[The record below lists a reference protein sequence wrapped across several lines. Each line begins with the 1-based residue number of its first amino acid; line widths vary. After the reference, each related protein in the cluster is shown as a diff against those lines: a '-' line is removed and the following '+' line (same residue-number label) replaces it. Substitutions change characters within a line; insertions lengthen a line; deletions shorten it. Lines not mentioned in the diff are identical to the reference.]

1 MFLFSPKRFKGSLS
15 LSESDMLLL
24 QLICNFGFVNEFQ
37 LDMLYS
43 IVKHYPTMLSHHIL
57 DDWCR
62 YSGLLKKVKKSK
74 LTTASSVLHTV
85 YIPTKICRTFLNDNS
100 FSLGDDPLVAVNSH
114 NEQAIEVVVQSL
126 YSAMFKTT
134 AYVPYSAY
142 LASNTGYKLLLNP
155 EMSVEFMESNNTTQK
170 NQILLDPEGFRL
182 PDTYI
187 QKNQIW
193 NPEVAPRNSKPAA
206 SSSVPTY
213 SLKRHF
219 GFIRSIS
226 TAPIDKQ
233 LSLITTS
240 MYSSL
245 LDGGIDSNDLSILG
259 NNYSLLSIGNKDYLS
274 INDNKTSSLS
284 SKFKNTVNEKAK
296 GAEGGA
302 IESSYLDKES
312 ELKVSG
318 SAINES
324 GKPRN
329 RKKQGGLND
338 FLNDAS
344 ELSNESENNL
354 SGRDAHVGLKGSKS
368 ASKADKAKK
377 DNQFINDSQAELDQL
392 LAGIDTKRNVLPPSD
407 GKLVVKN
414 KNDEINGGI
423 LPVDDGIVTA
433 KSNNSKSNDDILLK
447 KETINPQNSNSNN
460 QYINASQAELDR
472 LLAGVD
478 VNDNKV
484 TPTGAKTMSNLGK
497 NSKNY
502 SKMTPGDTNL
512 APKLDKNN
520 EIYNLVT
527 PVGANLMSKLVKN
540 SENDSKITPGDTKL
554 APKLDKNNEIDN
566 LVTPIGANLMSKLS
580 TEIKGGTNVSPS
592 GDSLGTKNSA
602 NNTNGVSESPS
613 GDSLSTKN
621 NVNKTNG
628 IRRSPS
634 GDSLGSKNSADNTN
648 GVSESPSGDNLGSQN
663 KKGFIYRLSGVS
675 SPIQITNTQDFKK
688 NPNYSANSALM
699 NLKLISASA
708 ASEKPVDAFR
718 YPTTNPDNLLRNINL
733 ISNPTFEPAL
743 LDTSSFKNQYK
754 YQQYTFVADEV
765 VSFSRNGRRQ
775 EIFVEQDNRTES
787 NNTQIQKILNYI
799 SYALEHPQRD
809 ILLMI
814 SITDGSLSS
823 PKVPK
828 YTNIGRKLASLSSKF
843 LKSYLTDENGERVFL
858 SQMYKQANN
867 LKIVLSGVS
876 ESQIDLTQ
884 FLLGS
889 NYSMDYY
896 QTIKKYVTEINKSSS
911 QWNASL
917 ELSKEFSTI
926 IHDPELATQSLDKLS
941 VFNENS
947 PAKGLWRYTDTMYAS
962 PILGTIHYRNK
973 LSRQRYNQPVI
984 IGDEHSLDTVIQT
997 LELVNRANTVKDTC
1011 PPVVVYPHRERPVTA
1026 ITLNQYRDLYNWLPT
1041 WRPTIPVLIQPLTGL
1056 KDNLQLHKE
1065 LRWLTIQYDLDI
1077 YNYFKIGAI
1086 NKFAL
1091 KKHPDY
1097 GNEYVSMLKWSTNTK
1112 ARSYDELH
1120 QLALKMEKKEFV
1132 DQLKLNEIPLGLF
1145 KTVLERWPKG
1155 IYDLPLIEKLPY
1167 IDLDQEQPTI
1177 LEEES
1182 ILNHMYAPNSVIPS
1196 SRIQLKLKSN

>member
-1 MFLFSPKRFKGSLS
+1 MYLFNPKRFKGSLS
-15 LSESDMLLL
+15 LSEKDMTLL
-24 QLICNFGFVNEFQ
+24 QLICRFGFVNDSQ

-43 IVKHYPTMLSHHIL
+43 VVQHYPTRFFHPIL
-57 DDWCR
+57 LKWTQ
-62 YSGLLKKVKKSK
+62 YSGLLQKRKKPRTITS
-74 LTTASSVLHTV
+74 TSVIRNV
-85 YIPTKICRTFLNDNS
+85 YIPTKICRTFLNDNG
-100 FSLGDDPLVAVNSH
+100 FVLGDDPLVAVNSH

-126 YSAMFKTT
+126 YSAMFKAS
-134 AYVPYSAY
+134 AYVPYSTY
-142 LASNTGYKLLLNP
+142 LASTTGYKLLMNP

-187 QKNQIW
+187 QKNQIG
-193 NPEVAPRNSKPAA
+193 NPEKAPRNSKSAA

-240 MYSSL
+240 TYMSL

-318 SAINES
+318 SAIKES
-324 GKPRN
+324 GKPRD
-329 RKKQGGLND
+329 RKKQNGLND

-344 ELSNESENNL
+344 ELSNESEDNL
-354 SGRDAHVGLKGSKS
+354 SGRDAHVGRKGSKS
-368 ASKADKAKK
+368 VSRADKSPK

-392 LAGIDTKRNVLPPSD
+392 LAGVDTNENTVAPTGANLTSKMDVSK
-407 GKLVVKN
+407 G
-414 KNDEINGGI
+414 
-423 LPVDDGIVTA
+423 
-433 KSNNSKSNDDILLK
+433 NNSK
-447 KETINPQNSNSNN
+447 
-460 QYINASQAELDR
+460 
-472 LLAGVD
+472 
-478 VNDNKV
+478 V
-484 TPTGAKTMSNLGK
+484 TPD
-497 NSKNY
+497 
-502 SKMTPGDTNL
+502 DTRL
-512 APKLDKNN
+512 APKLDK
-520 EIYNLVT
+520 
-527 PVGANLMSKLVKN
+527 
-540 SENDSKITPGDTKL
+540 D
-554 APKLDKNNEIDN
+554 NEIDSRM
-566 LVTPIGANLMSKLS
+566 TPTGAKM
-580 TEIKGGTNVSPS
+580 V
-592 GDSLGTKNSA
+592 
-602 NNTNGVSESPS
+602 
-613 GDSLSTKN
+613 
-621 NVNKTNG
+621 
-628 IRRSPS
+628 
-634 GDSLGSKNSADNTN
+634 SKN
-648 GVSESPSGDNLGSQN
+648 
-663 KKGFIYRLSGVS
+663 KKSFIYRLSGVS

-688 NPNYSANSALM
+688 NSNYSANSALM

-708 ASEKPVDAFR
+708 ASKKPVDAFR
-718 YPTTNPDNLLRNINL
+718 YPTANPDNLLRNINL
-733 ISNPTFEPAL
+733 ISNPAFEPAL

-843 LKSYLTDENGERVFL
+843 LKSYLSDENGERIFL

-896 QTIKKYVTEINKSSS
+896 QTIKKYVTEINKNSS

-917 ELSKEFSTI
+917 ELSKEFSAI
-926 IHDPELATQSLDKLS
+926 IHDPGLATQPLDKLS
-941 VFNENS
+941 GLNENS

-973 LSRQRYNQPVI
+973 LSRQRYTQPVI

-997 LELVNRANTVKDTC
+997 LELVNRANAVKDTC

-1097 GNEYVSMLKWSTNTK
+1097 GNEYITPLKWSTNTK

-1120 QLALKMEKKEFV
+1120 KLALKMKKKEFV

-1167 IDLDQEQPTI
+1167 IDLDQEQLTI

-1182 ILNHMYAPNSVIPS
+1182 ILNHLCAPNSVIPS
-1196 SRIQLKLKSN
+1196 SRIQLQFHNDN

>member
-1 MFLFSPKRFKGSLS
+1 MYLFNPKRFKGSLS
-15 LSESDMLLL
+15 LTEKDMTLL
-24 QLICNFGFVNEFQ
+24 QLICRFGFVNDSQ

-43 IVKHYPTMLSHHIL
+43 VVQHYPTRFFHPIL
-57 DDWCR
+57 LKWTQ
-62 YSGLLKKVKKSK
+62 YSGLLQKRKKPRIITS
-74 LTTASSVLHTV
+74 TSVIRNV
-85 YIPTKICRTFLNDNS
+85 YIPTKICRSFLNENG
-100 FSLGDDPLVAVNSH
+100 FVLGDDPLVAVNSH

-126 YSAMFKTT
+126 YSAMFK
-134 AYVPYSAY
+134 ASIYVPYSAY
-142 LASNTGYKLLLNP
+142 LASTTGYKLLMNP
-155 EMSVEFMESNNTTQK
+155 EMSVEFMDSDNTIQK
-170 NQILLDPEGFRL
+170 NRILLDPEGFRL
-182 PDTYI
+182 PDTFI

-193 NPEVAPRNSKPAA
+193 NPEVAPRNSKPAL

-240 MYSSL
+240 TYMSL
-245 LDGGIDSNDLSILG
+245 LDGGIGSNDLSILG
-259 NNYSLLSIGNKDYLS
+259 NNYSLLFIGNNDCLS
-274 INDNKTSSLS
+274 INDNKTNSS
-284 SKFKNTVNEKAK
+284 SKYKNTVNDKAK

-302 IESSYLDKES
+302 IESSYLAKES

-318 SAINES
+318 SIIDES
-324 GKPRN
+324 GKPRDS
-329 RKKQGGLND
+329 KKQGRLNGFLND
-338 FLNDAS
+338 FS
-344 ELSNESENNL
+344 ELSNGSEDKP
-354 SGRDAHVGLKGSKS
+354 SGRDAHLGEKGSKS
-368 ASKADKAKK
+368 ASKAKKEKK
-377 DNQFINDSQAELDQL
+377 DNQFINDSQAELD
-392 LAGIDTKRNVLPPSD
+392 K
-407 GKLVVKN
+407 
-414 KNDEINGGI
+414 
-423 LPVDDGIVTA
+423 
-433 KSNNSKSNDDILLK
+433 
-447 KETINPQNSNSNN
+447 
-460 QYINASQAELDR
+460 

-478 VNDNKV
+478 AKDN
-484 TPTGAKTMSNLGK
+484 M
-497 NSKNY
+497 
-502 SKMTPGDTNL
+502 
-512 APKLDKNN
+512 
-520 EIYNLVT
+520 
-527 PVGANLMSKLVKN
+527 
-540 SENDSKITPGDTKL
+540 
-554 APKLDKNNEIDN
+554 
-566 LVTPIGANLMSKLS
+566 
-580 TEIKGGTNVSPS
+580 VSPS
-592 GDSLGTKNSA
+592 GDSLGTKKSA
-602 NNTNGVSESPS
+602 NG
-613 GDSLSTKN
+613 
-621 NVNKTNG
+621 TNG
-628 IRRSPS
+628 IRKSPG
-634 GDSLGSKNSADNTN
+634 GDTLGTKISANSTN
-648 GVSESPSGDNLGSQN
+648 GIRKSPGGDTLGSQN

-718 YPTTNPDNLLRNINL
+718 YPTANPDNLLRNINL
-733 ISNPTFEPAL
+733 ISNPAFEPAL

-843 LKSYLTDENGERVFL
+843 LKSYLSDENGERIFL

-896 QTIKKYVTEINKSSS
+896 QTIKKYVAEINKNSS

-917 ELSKEFSTI
+917 ELSKEFSAI
-926 IHDPELATQSLDKLS
+926 IHDPELATQPLDKLS
-941 VFNENS
+941 SLNENS

-997 LELVNRANTVKDTC
+997 LELINRASALKDTC

-1041 WRPTIPVLIQPLTGL
+1041 WRPTIPVMIQPLTGL

-1097 GNEYVSMLKWSTNTK
+1097 GNEYITPLKWSTNTK

-1145 KTVLERWPKG
+1145 RTVLERWPKG

-1182 ILNHMYAPNSVIPS
+1182 ILNHLYAPNSVIPS
-1196 SRIQLKLKSN
+1196 SRIQLKFHND

>member
-1 MFLFSPKRFKGSLS
+1 M
-15 LSESDMLLL
+15 
-24 QLICNFGFVNEFQ
+24 
-37 LDMLYS
+37 
-43 IVKHYPTMLSHHIL
+43 
-57 DDWCR
+57 
-62 YSGLLKKVKKSK
+62 
-74 LTTASSVLHTV
+74 
-85 YIPTKICRTFLNDNS
+85 
-100 FSLGDDPLVAVNSH
+100 
-114 NEQAIEVVVQSL
+114 
-126 YSAMFKTT
+126 
-134 AYVPYSAY
+134 
-142 LASNTGYKLLLNP
+142 
-155 EMSVEFMESNNTTQK
+155 
-170 NQILLDPEGFRL
+170 
-182 PDTYI
+182 
-187 QKNQIW
+187 
-193 NPEVAPRNSKPAA
+193 
-206 SSSVPTY
+206 
-213 SLKRHF
+213 
-219 GFIRSIS
+219 
-226 TAPIDKQ
+226 
-233 LSLITTS
+233 
-240 MYSSL
+240 SL
-245 LDGGIDSNDLSILG
+245 LDGGIGSNDLSILG
-259 NNYSLLSIGNKDYLS
+259 NNYSLLFIGNNDCLS
-274 INDNKTSSLS
+274 INDNKTNSS
-284 SKFKNTVNEKAK
+284 SKYKNTVNDKAK

-302 IESSYLDKES
+302 IESSYLAKES

-318 SAINES
+318 SIIDES
-324 GKPRN
+324 GKPRDS
-329 RKKQGGLND
+329 KKQGRLNRFLND
-338 FLNDAS
+338 FS
-344 ELSNESENNL
+344 ELSNGSEDKP
-354 SGRDAHVGLKGSKS
+354 SGRDAHLGEKGSKS
-368 ASKADKAKK
+368 ASKAKKEKK
-377 DNQFINDSQAELDQL
+377 DNQFINDSQAELD
-392 LAGIDTKRNVLPPSD
+392 K
-407 GKLVVKN
+407 
-414 KNDEINGGI
+414 
-423 LPVDDGIVTA
+423 
-433 KSNNSKSNDDILLK
+433 
-447 KETINPQNSNSNN
+447 
-460 QYINASQAELDR
+460 

-478 VNDNKV
+478 AKDN
-484 TPTGAKTMSNLGK
+484 M
-497 NSKNY
+497 
-502 SKMTPGDTNL
+502 
-512 APKLDKNN
+512 
-520 EIYNLVT
+520 
-527 PVGANLMSKLVKN
+527 
-540 SENDSKITPGDTKL
+540 
-554 APKLDKNNEIDN
+554 
-566 LVTPIGANLMSKLS
+566 
-580 TEIKGGTNVSPS
+580 VSPS
-592 GDSLGTKNSA
+592 GDSLGTKKSA
-602 NNTNGVSESPS
+602 NGTNGASGYPMGDTLGTKISANSINGIRKSPG
-613 GDSLSTKN
+613 GDTLGTKISAN
-621 NVNKTNG
+621 STNG
-628 IRRSPS
+628 IRKSPG
-634 GDSLGSKNSADNTN
+634 GDT
-648 GVSESPSGDNLGSQN
+648 LGSQN

-718 YPTTNPDNLLRNINL
+718 YPTANPDNLLRNINL
-733 ISNPTFEPAL
+733 ISNPAFEPAL

-843 LKSYLTDENGERVFL
+843 LKSYLSDENGERIFL

-896 QTIKKYVTEINKSSS
+896 QTIKKYVAEINKNST
-911 QWNASL
+911 QWNANL
-917 ELSKEFSTI
+917 ELSKEFSMI
-926 IHDPELATQSLDKLS
+926 IHDPELATQPLDKLS
-941 VFNENS
+941 SFNENS

-997 LELVNRANTVKDTC
+997 LELINRASALKDTC

-1097 GNEYVSMLKWSTNTK
+1097 GNEYITPLKWSTNTK

-1145 KTVLERWPKG
+1145 RTVLERWPKG

-1182 ILNHMYAPNSVIPS
+1182 ILNHLYAPNSVIPS
-1196 SRIQLKLKSN
+1196 SRIQLKFHND

>member
-1 MFLFSPKRFKGSLS
+1 MYLFNPKRFKGSLS
-15 LSESDMLLL
+15 LTEKDMTLL
-24 QLICNFGFVNEFQ
+24 QLICRFGFVNDSQ

-43 IVKHYPTMLSHHIL
+43 VVQHYPTRFFHPIL
-57 DDWCR
+57 LKWTQ
-62 YSGLLKKVKKSK
+62 YSGLLQKRKKPRIITS
-74 LTTASSVLHTV
+74 TSVIRNV
-85 YIPTKICRTFLNDNS
+85 YIPTKICRSFLNENG
-100 FSLGDDPLVAVNSH
+100 FVLGDDPLVAVNSH

-126 YSAMFKTT
+126 YSAMFK
-134 AYVPYSAY
+134 ASIYVPYSAY
-142 LASNTGYKLLLNP
+142 LASTTGYKLLMNP
-155 EMSVEFMESNNTTQK
+155 EMSVEFMDSDNTTQK
-170 NQILLDPEGFRL
+170 NRILLDPEGFRL
-182 PDTYI
+182 PDTFI

-193 NPEVAPRNSKPAA
+193 NPEVAPRNSKPAL

-240 MYSSL
+240 TYMSL
-245 LDGGIDSNDLSILG
+245 LDGGIGSNDLSILG
-259 NNYSLLSIGNKDYLS
+259 NNYSLLFIGNNDCLS
-274 INDNKTSSLS
+274 INDNKTNSS
-284 SKFKNTVNEKAK
+284 SKYKNTVNDKAK

-302 IESSYLDKES
+302 IESSYLAKES

-318 SAINES
+318 SIIDES
-324 GKPRN
+324 GKPRDS
-329 RKKQGGLND
+329 KKQGRLNRFLND
-338 FLNDAS
+338 FS
-344 ELSNESENNL
+344 ELSNGSEDKP
-354 SGRDAHVGLKGSKS
+354 SGRDAHLGEKGSKS
-368 ASKADKAKK
+368 ASKAKKEKK
-377 DNQFINDSQAELDQL
+377 DNQFINDSQAELD
-392 LAGIDTKRNVLPPSD
+392 K
-407 GKLVVKN
+407 
-414 KNDEINGGI
+414 
-423 LPVDDGIVTA
+423 
-433 KSNNSKSNDDILLK
+433 
-447 KETINPQNSNSNN
+447 
-460 QYINASQAELDR
+460 

-478 VNDNKV
+478 AKDN
-484 TPTGAKTMSNLGK
+484 M
-497 NSKNY
+497 
-502 SKMTPGDTNL
+502 
-512 APKLDKNN
+512 
-520 EIYNLVT
+520 
-527 PVGANLMSKLVKN
+527 
-540 SENDSKITPGDTKL
+540 
-554 APKLDKNNEIDN
+554 
-566 LVTPIGANLMSKLS
+566 
-580 TEIKGGTNVSPS
+580 VSPS
-592 GDSLGTKNSA
+592 GDSLGTKKSA
-602 NNTNGVSESPS
+602 NGTNGAS
-613 GDSLSTKN
+613 GYPMGDTLGTKISAN
-621 NVNKTNG
+621 SING
-628 IRRSPS
+628 IRKSPG
-634 GDSLGSKNSADNTN
+634 GDT
-648 GVSESPSGDNLGSQN
+648 LGSQN

-718 YPTTNPDNLLRNINL
+718 YPTANPDNLLRNINL
-733 ISNPTFEPAL
+733 ISNPAFEPAL

-843 LKSYLTDENGERVFL
+843 LKSYLSDENGERIFL

-896 QTIKKYVTEINKSSS
+896 QTIKKYVAEINKNST
-911 QWNASL
+911 QWNANL
-917 ELSKEFSTI
+917 ELSKEFSMI
-926 IHDPELATQSLDKLS
+926 IHDPELATQPLDKLS
-941 VFNENS
+941 SFNENS

-997 LELVNRANTVKDTC
+997 LELINRASALKDTC

-1097 GNEYVSMLKWSTNTK
+1097 GNEYITPLKWSTNTK

-1145 KTVLERWPKG
+1145 RTVLERWPKG

-1182 ILNHMYAPNSVIPS
+1182 ILNHLYAPNSVIPS
-1196 SRIQLKLKSN
+1196 SRIQLKFHND

>member
-1 MFLFSPKRFKGSLS
+1 M
-15 LSESDMLLL
+15 
-24 QLICNFGFVNEFQ
+24 
-37 LDMLYS
+37 
-43 IVKHYPTMLSHHIL
+43 
-57 DDWCR
+57 
-62 YSGLLKKVKKSK
+62 
-74 LTTASSVLHTV
+74 
-85 YIPTKICRTFLNDNS
+85 
-100 FSLGDDPLVAVNSH
+100 
-114 NEQAIEVVVQSL
+114 
-126 YSAMFKTT
+126 
-134 AYVPYSAY
+134 
-142 LASNTGYKLLLNP
+142 
-155 EMSVEFMESNNTTQK
+155 
-170 NQILLDPEGFRL
+170 
-182 PDTYI
+182 
-187 QKNQIW
+187 
-193 NPEVAPRNSKPAA
+193 
-206 SSSVPTY
+206 
-213 SLKRHF
+213 
-219 GFIRSIS
+219 
-226 TAPIDKQ
+226 
-233 LSLITTS
+233 
-240 MYSSL
+240 SL
-245 LDGGIDSNDLSILG
+245 LDGGIGSNDLSILG
-259 NNYSLLSIGNKDYLS
+259 NNYSLLFIGNNDCLS
-274 INDNKTSSLS
+274 INDNKTNSS
-284 SKFKNTVNEKAK
+284 SKYKNTVNDKAK

-302 IESSYLDKES
+302 IESSYLAKES

-318 SAINES
+318 SIIDES
-324 GKPRN
+324 GKPRDS
-329 RKKQGGLND
+329 KKQGRLNGFLND
-338 FLNDAS
+338 FS
-344 ELSNESENNL
+344 ELSNGSEDKP
-354 SGRDAHVGLKGSKS
+354 SGRDAHLGEKGSKS
-368 ASKADKAKK
+368 ASKAKKEKK
-377 DNQFINDSQAELDQL
+377 DNQFINDSQAELD
-392 LAGIDTKRNVLPPSD
+392 K
-407 GKLVVKN
+407 
-414 KNDEINGGI
+414 
-423 LPVDDGIVTA
+423 
-433 KSNNSKSNDDILLK
+433 
-447 KETINPQNSNSNN
+447 
-460 QYINASQAELDR
+460 

-478 VNDNKV
+478 AKDN
-484 TPTGAKTMSNLGK
+484 M
-497 NSKNY
+497 
-502 SKMTPGDTNL
+502 
-512 APKLDKNN
+512 
-520 EIYNLVT
+520 
-527 PVGANLMSKLVKN
+527 
-540 SENDSKITPGDTKL
+540 
-554 APKLDKNNEIDN
+554 
-566 LVTPIGANLMSKLS
+566 
-580 TEIKGGTNVSPS
+580 VSPS
-592 GDSLGTKNSA
+592 GDSLGTKKSA
-602 NNTNGVSESPS
+602 NGTNGAS
-613 GDSLSTKN
+613 GYPMGDTLGTKISAN
-621 NVNKTNG
+621 STNG
-628 IRRSPS
+628 IRKSPG
-634 GDSLGSKNSADNTN
+634 GDT
-648 GVSESPSGDNLGSQN
+648 LGSQN

-718 YPTTNPDNLLRNINL
+718 YPTANPDNLLRNINL
-733 ISNPTFEPAL
+733 ISNPAFEPAL

-843 LKSYLTDENGERVFL
+843 LKSYLSDENGERIFL

-896 QTIKKYVTEINKSSS
+896 QTIKKYVAEINKNSS

-917 ELSKEFSTI
+917 ELSKEFSAI
-926 IHDPELATQSLDKLS
+926 IHDPELATQPLDKLS
-941 VFNENS
+941 SLNENS

-984 IGDEHSLDTVIQT
+984 AGDEHSLDTVIQT
-997 LELVNRANTVKDTC
+997 LELINRASALKDTC

-1041 WRPTIPVLIQPLTGL
+1041 WRPTIPVMIQPLTGL

-1097 GNEYVSMLKWSTNTK
+1097 GNEYITPLKWSTNTK

-1145 KTVLERWPKG
+1145 RTVLERWPKG

-1182 ILNHMYAPNSVIPS
+1182 ILNHLYAPNSVIPS
-1196 SRIQLKLKSN
+1196 SRIQLKFHND

>member
-1 MFLFSPKRFKGSLS
+1 MLQKR
-15 LSESDMLLL
+15 
-24 QLICNFGFVNEFQ
+24 
-37 LDMLYS
+37 
-43 IVKHYPTMLSHHIL
+43 
-57 DDWCR
+57 
-62 YSGLLKKVKKSK
+62 KKPRIITS
-74 LTTASSVLHTV
+74 TSVIRNV
-85 YIPTKICRTFLNDNS
+85 YIPTKICRSFLNENG
-100 FSLGDDPLVAVNSH
+100 FVLGDDPLVAVNSH

-126 YSAMFKTT
+126 YSAMFK
-134 AYVPYSAY
+134 ASIYVPYSAY
-142 LASNTGYKLLLNP
+142 LASTTGYKLLMNP
-155 EMSVEFMESNNTTQK
+155 EMSVEFMDSDNTTQK
-170 NQILLDPEGFRL
+170 NRILLDPEGFRL
-182 PDTYI
+182 PDTFI

-193 NPEVAPRNSKPAA
+193 NPEVAPENSKPAL

-213 SLKRHF
+213 SLRKHYS
-219 GFIRSIS
+219 FIRSIS

-240 MYSSL
+240 TYMSL

-259 NNYSLLSIGNKDYLS
+259 NNYSLLFIGNKDYLS
-274 INDNKTSSLS
+274 INDNKTSSS
-284 SKFKNTVNEKAK
+284 SKYKNAVNDKAK
-296 GAEGGA
+296 EAEGEA

-312 ELKVSG
+312 DFKVSG
-318 SAINES
+318 SIIDES
-324 GKPRN
+324 GKPRDS
-329 RKKQGGLND
+329 KKQGGSNGFLND
-338 FLNDAS
+338 FSELS
-344 ELSNESENNL
+344 ELSNGSEDNP
-354 SGRDAHVGLKGSKS
+354 SGRDAHVGRKSSKS
-368 ASKADKAKK
+368 ASKADKTKE
-377 DNQFINDSQAELDQL
+377 DNRFINDSQAELD
-392 LAGIDTKRNVLPPSD
+392 K
-407 GKLVVKN
+407 
-414 KNDEINGGI
+414 
-423 LPVDDGIVTA
+423 
-433 KSNNSKSNDDILLK
+433 
-447 KETINPQNSNSNN
+447 
-460 QYINASQAELDR
+460 

-478 VNDNKV
+478 AKDN
-484 TPTGAKTMSNLGK
+484 M
-497 NSKNY
+497 
-502 SKMTPGDTNL
+502 
-512 APKLDKNN
+512 
-520 EIYNLVT
+520 
-527 PVGANLMSKLVKN
+527 
-540 SENDSKITPGDTKL
+540 
-554 APKLDKNNEIDN
+554 
-566 LVTPIGANLMSKLS
+566 
-580 TEIKGGTNVSPS
+580 VSPG
-592 GDSLGTKNSA
+592 GDSLGSQNSA

-613 GDSLSTKN
+613 GDSLGTKN
-621 NVNKTNG
+621 SVNKANGTRMYPGGDNLGTKISANSTNG
-628 IRRSPS
+628 IRKSPG
-634 GDSLGSKNSADNTN
+634 GDTLGTKISANSTN
-648 GVSESPSGDNLGSQN
+648 GIRKSPGGDTLGSQN

-675 SPIQITNTQDFKK
+675 SPIQITDTQNFKK
-688 NPNYSANSALM
+688 NPNYSANSSLM

-718 YPTTNPDNLLRNINL
+718 YPTANPDNLLRNINL
-733 ISNPTFEPAL
+733 ISNPAFEPAL

-843 LKSYLTDENGERVFL
+843 LKSYLSDENGERIFL

-896 QTIKKYVTEINKSSS
+896 QTIKKYVAEINKNSS

-917 ELSKEFSTI
+917 ELSKEFSAI

-941 VFNENS
+941 GLNENS

-973 LSRQRYNQPVI
+973 LSRQRYNQPI
-984 IGDEHSLDTVIQT
+984 IAGDEHSLDTIIKT
-997 LELVNRANTVKDTC
+997 LELVNRASAIKDTC
-1011 PPVVVYPHRERPVTA
+1011 PPVVIYPHRERPVTA

-1041 WRPTIPVLIQPLTGL
+1041 WRPTIPVMIQPLTGL

-1097 GNEYVSMLKWSTNTK
+1097 GNEYITPLKWSTNTK

-1145 KTVLERWPKG
+1145 RTVLERWPKG

-1167 IDLDQEQPTI
+1167 INLDQEQPII

-1182 ILNHMYAPNSVIPS
+1182 ILNHLYAPNSVIPS
-1196 SRIQLKLKSN
+1196 SRIQLQFHNDN

>member
-1 MFLFSPKRFKGSLS
+1 MYLFNPKRFKGSLS
-15 LSESDMLLL
+15 LSEKDMTLL
-24 QLICNFGFVNEFQ
+24 QLICRFGFVNDSQ

-43 IVKHYPTMLSHHIL
+43 VVQHYPTRFFHPIL
-57 DDWCR
+57 LKWTQ
-62 YSGLLKKVKKSK
+62 YSGLLQKRKKPHTITS
-74 LTTASSVLHTV
+74 TSVIRNV
-85 YIPTKICRTFLNDNS
+85 YIPTKICRIFLNDNG
-100 FSLGDDPLVAVNSH
+100 FVLGDDPLVAVNSH

-126 YSAMFKTT
+126 YSAMFKAS
-134 AYVPYSAY
+134 AYVPYSTY
-142 LASNTGYKLLLNP
+142 LASITGYKLLMNP
-155 EMSVEFMESNNTTQK
+155 EMSVEFMDSDNTTQK
-170 NQILLDPEGFRL
+170 NRILLDPEGFRL
-182 PDTYI
+182 PDTFI

-193 NPEVAPRNSKPAA
+193 NPEVALRNSKPAV

-240 MYSSL
+240 TYMSL

-259 NNYSLLSIGNKDYLS
+259 NNYPLLSIGNKDYLS

-318 SAINES
+318 SAIKES
-324 GKPRN
+324 GKPRD
-329 RKKQGGLND
+329 RKKQSELNG
-338 FLNDAS
+338 FLNDSS
-344 ELSNESENNL
+344 ELSNGLKDSS
-354 SGRDAHVGLKGSKS
+354 SGRDAHVGRKSSKS
-368 ASKADKAKK
+368 VSRADKSPK
-377 DNQFINDSQAELDQL
+377 DNQFINDSQAELD
-392 LAGIDTKRNVLPPSD
+392 K
-407 GKLVVKN
+407 
-414 KNDEINGGI
+414 
-423 LPVDDGIVTA
+423 
-433 KSNNSKSNDDILLK
+433 
-447 KETINPQNSNSNN
+447 
-460 QYINASQAELDR
+460 

-478 VNDNKV
+478 TNENTV
-484 TPTGAKTMSNLGK
+484 TPTGANLTSKMDVSKGN
-497 NSKNY
+497 NSKV
-502 SKMTPGDTNL
+502 TPDDTRL
-512 APKLDKNN
+512 APKLDKDN
-520 EIYNLVT
+520 EIDSRMT
-527 PVGANLMSKLVKN
+527 PTGAKMMPKSDKN
-540 SENDSKITPGDTKL
+540 NGSGYKVAPDGTKL
-554 APKLDKNNEIDN
+554 APKLDKNNGIDSRM
-566 LVTPIGANLMSKLS
+566 TPTGANMMSKS
-580 TEIKGGTNVSPS
+580 
-592 GDSLGTKNSA
+592 D
-602 NNTNGVSESPS
+602 
-613 GDSLSTKN
+613 KN
-621 NVNKTNG
+621 NGNG
-628 IRRSPS
+628 YKMTPT
-634 GDSLGSKNSADNTN
+634 GAKMVSK
-648 GVSESPSGDNLGSQN
+648 N

-675 SPIQITNTQDFKK
+675 SPIQITNNQDFKK
-688 NPNYSANSALM
+688 NSNYSANSALM

-708 ASEKPVDAFR
+708 ASKKPVDAFR
-718 YPTTNPDNLLRNINL
+718 YPTANPDNLLRNINL
-733 ISNPTFEPAL
+733 ISNPAFEPAL

-765 VSFSRNGRRQ
+765 VSFNRNGRRQ

-843 LKSYLTDENGERVFL
+843 LKSYLPDENGERIFL

-896 QTIKKYVTEINKSSS
+896 QTIKKYVTEINKNSS

-941 VFNENS
+941 GLNENS

-984 IGDEHSLDTVIQT
+984 IGDEHSLDTIIQT
-997 LELVNRANTVKDTC
+997 LELVTQANRFKDTC
-1011 PPVVVYPHRERPVTA
+1011 PPVVIYPHRERPVTA

-1077 YNYFKIGAI
+1077 YNYFKMGAI

-1145 KTVLERWPKG
+1145 RTVLERWPKG

-1196 SRIQLKLKSN
+1196 SRIQLQFHNDN

>member
-1 MFLFSPKRFKGSLS
+1 MYLFNPKRFKGSLS
-15 LSESDMLLL
+15 LSEKDMSLL
-24 QLICNFGFVNEFQ
+24 QLICRFGFVNDSQ

-43 IVKHYPTMLSHHIL
+43 VVQHYPTRFFHPIL
-57 DDWCR
+57 LKWTQ
-62 YSGLLKKVKKSK
+62 YSGLLQKRKKPRTITS
-74 LTTASSVLHTV
+74 TSVIRNV
-85 YIPTKICRTFLNDNS
+85 YIPTKICRTFLNDNG
-100 FSLGDDPLVAVNSH
+100 FVLGDDPLVAVNSH

-126 YSAMFKTT
+126 YSAMFKAS
-134 AYVPYSAY
+134 AYVPYSTY
-142 LASNTGYKLLLNP
+142 LASTTGYKLLMNP
-155 EMSVEFMESNNTTQK
+155 EMSVEFMDSDNTTQK
-170 NQILLDPEGFRL
+170 NRILLDPEGFRL
-182 PDTYI
+182 PDTFI

-233 LSLITTS
+233 LSLITAS
-240 MYSSL
+240 MYTSL

-318 SAINES
+318 SAIKES
-324 GKPRN
+324 GKPRD
-329 RKKQGGLND
+329 RKKQSELNG
-338 FLNDAS
+338 FLNDSS
-344 ELSNESENNL
+344 ELSNGLKDSS
-354 SGRDAHVGLKGSKS
+354 SGRDAHVGRKGSKS
-368 ASKADKAKK
+368 VSRADKSPK
-377 DNQFINDSQAELDQL
+377 DNQFINDSQAELD
-392 LAGIDTKRNVLPPSD
+392 K
-407 GKLVVKN
+407 
-414 KNDEINGGI
+414 
-423 LPVDDGIVTA
+423 
-433 KSNNSKSNDDILLK
+433 
-447 KETINPQNSNSNN
+447 
-460 QYINASQAELDR
+460 

-478 VNDNKV
+478 TNENTV
-484 TPTGAKTMSNLGK
+484 TPTGANLTSKMDVSKGN
-497 NSKNY
+497 NSKV
-502 SKMTPGDTNL
+502 TPDDTRL
-512 APKLDKNN
+512 APKLDK
-520 EIYNLVT
+520 
-527 PVGANLMSKLVKN
+527 
-540 SENDSKITPGDTKL
+540 D
-554 APKLDKNNEIDN
+554 NEIDSRM
-566 LVTPIGANLMSKLS
+566 TPTGAKMVSK
-580 TEIKGGTNVSPS
+580 
-592 GDSLGTKNSA
+592 
-602 NNTNGVSESPS
+602 
-613 GDSLSTKN
+613 
-621 NVNKTNG
+621 
-628 IRRSPS
+628 
-634 GDSLGSKNSADNTN
+634 
-648 GVSESPSGDNLGSQN
+648 N

-675 SPIQITNTQDFKK
+675 SPIQITNTKDFKK
-688 NPNYSANSALM
+688 NSNYSANSALM

-708 ASEKPVDAFR
+708 ASKKPVDAFR
-718 YPTTNPDNLLRNINL
+718 YPTANPDNLLRNINL
-733 ISNPTFEPAL
+733 ISNPAFEPAL

-843 LKSYLTDENGERVFL
+843 LKSYLSDENGERIFL

-896 QTIKKYVTEINKSSS
+896 QTIKKYVTEINKNSS

-926 IHDPELATQSLDKLS
+926 IHDPGLATQPLDKLS
-941 VFNENS
+941 GLNENS

-973 LSRQRYNQPVI
+973 LSRQRYTQPVI
-984 IGDEHSLDTVIQT
+984 IGDEHSLDTIIQT
-997 LELVNRANTVKDTC
+997 LELVTQANRFKDTC
-1011 PPVVVYPHRERPVTA
+1011 PPVVIYPHRERPVTA

-1077 YNYFKIGAI
+1077 YNYFKMGAI

-1145 KTVLERWPKG
+1145 RTVLERWPKG

-1196 SRIQLKLKSN
+1196 SRIQLQFHNDN

>member
-1 MFLFSPKRFKGSLS
+1 MYLFNPKRFKGSLS
-15 LSESDMLLL
+15 LSEKDMSLL
-24 QLICNFGFVNEFQ
+24 QLICRFGFVNDSQ

-43 IVKHYPTMLSHHIL
+43 VVQHYPTRFFHPIL
-57 DDWCR
+57 LKWTQ
-62 YSGLLKKVKKSK
+62 YSGLLQKRKKPRTITS
-74 LTTASSVLHTV
+74 TSVIRNV
-85 YIPTKICRTFLNDNS
+85 YIPTKICRTFLNDNG
-100 FSLGDDPLVAVNSH
+100 FVLGDDPLVAVNSH

-126 YSAMFKTT
+126 YSAMFKAS
-134 AYVPYSAY
+134 AYVPYSTY
-142 LASNTGYKLLLNP
+142 LASTTGYKLLMNP
-155 EMSVEFMESNNTTQK
+155 EMSVEFMDSDNTTQK
-170 NQILLDPEGFRL
+170 NRILLDPEGFRL
-182 PDTYI
+182 PDTFI

-206 SSSVPTY
+206 SSSVPSY
-213 SLKRHF
+213 SLKKHYS
-219 GFIRSIS
+219 FIRSIS

-240 MYSSL
+240 TYMSL

-259 NNYSLLSIGNKDYLS
+259 NNYPLLSIGNKNYLS
-274 INDNKTSSLS
+274 INGNKTSSLS

-318 SAINES
+318 SIIDES
-324 GKPRN
+324 GKPRD
-329 RKKQGGLND
+329 RKKQGELND
-338 FLNDAS
+338 FLNDSS
-344 ELSNESENNL
+344 ELSNGSEDNPF
-354 SGRDAHVGLKGSKS
+354 GRDAHVGRKGSKS
-368 ASKADKAKK
+368 VSKADKTKK
-377 DNQFINDSQAELDQL
+377 DNQFINDSQAELD
-392 LAGIDTKRNVLPPSD
+392 K
-407 GKLVVKN
+407 
-414 KNDEINGGI
+414 
-423 LPVDDGIVTA
+423 
-433 KSNNSKSNDDILLK
+433 
-447 KETINPQNSNSNN
+447 
-460 QYINASQAELDR
+460 

-478 VNDNKV
+478 TNENTVAPTGANLTSKMDVSKGNNSKV
-484 TPTGAKTMSNLGK
+484 TPTSAKM
-497 NSKNY
+497 
-502 SKMTPGDTNL
+502 M
-512 APKLDKNN
+512 PKSDKNN
-520 EIYNLVT
+520 GSGYKVA
-527 PVGANLMSKLVKN
+527 PDG
-540 SENDSKITPGDTKL
+540 TKL
-554 APKLDKNNEIDN
+554 APKLDKNNGIDSRM
-566 LVTPIGANLMSKLS
+566 TPTGANMMSKS
-580 TEIKGGTNVSPS
+580 
-592 GDSLGTKNSA
+592 D
-602 NNTNGVSESPS
+602 
-613 GDSLSTKN
+613 KN
-621 NVNKTNG
+621 NGNG
-628 IRRSPS
+628 YKMTPT
-634 GDSLGSKNSADNTN
+634 GAKMVSK
-648 GVSESPSGDNLGSQN
+648 N
-663 KKGFIYRLSGVS
+663 KKGFIYCLSGVS
-675 SPIQITNTQDFKK
+675 SPIQITNNQDFKK
-688 NPNYSANSALM
+688 NSNYSANSALM

-708 ASEKPVDAFR
+708 ASKKPVDAFR
-718 YPTTNPDNLLRNINL
+718 YPTANPDNLLRNINL
-733 ISNPTFEPAL
+733 ISNPAFEPAL

-765 VSFSRNGRRQ
+765 VSFNRNGRRQ

-843 LKSYLTDENGERVFL
+843 LKSYLPDENGERIFL

-896 QTIKKYVTEINKSSS
+896 QTIKKYVAEINKNSS

-917 ELSKEFSTI
+917 ELSKEFSAI
-926 IHDPELATQSLDKLS
+926 IHDPELATQPLDKLS
-941 VFNENS
+941 SLNENS

-973 LSRQRYNQPVI
+973 LSRQRYNQPI
-984 IGDEHSLDTVIQT
+984 IAGDEHSLDTIIQT
-997 LELVNRANTVKDTC
+997 LELVTQANRFKDTC

-1041 WRPTIPVLIQPLTGL
+1041 WRPTIPVMIQPLTGL

-1097 GNEYVSMLKWSTNTK
+1097 GNEYITPLKWSTNTK

-1145 KTVLERWPKG
+1145 RTVLERWPKG

-1196 SRIQLKLKSN
+1196 SRIQLQFHNDN

>member
-1 MFLFSPKRFKGSLS
+1 MYLFNPKRFKGSLS
-15 LSESDMLLL
+15 LTEKDMTLL
-24 QLICNFGFVNEFQ
+24 QLICRFGFVNDSQ

-43 IVKHYPTMLSHHIL
+43 VVQHYPTRFFHPIL
-57 DDWCR
+57 LKWTQ
-62 YSGLLKKVKKSK
+62 YSGLLQKRKKPRIITS
-74 LTTASSVLHTV
+74 TSVIRNV
-85 YIPTKICRTFLNDNS
+85 YIPTKICRSFLNENG
-100 FSLGDDPLVAVNSH
+100 FVLGDDPLVAVNSH

-126 YSAMFKTT
+126 YSAMFK
-134 AYVPYSAY
+134 ASIYVPYSAY
-142 LASNTGYKLLLNP
+142 LASTTGYKLLLN
-155 EMSVEFMESNNTTQK
+155 
-170 NQILLDPEGFRL
+170 PEGFRL

-193 NPEVAPRNSKPAA
+193 NPEKAPRNSKPAA

-274 INDNKTSSLS
+274 INDNKTSSS
-284 SKFKNTVNEKAK
+284 SKYKNAVNDKAK
-296 GAEGGA
+296 EAEGKA

-312 ELKVSG
+312 DFKVSG
-318 SAINES
+318 SIMDES
-324 GKPRN
+324 GKPRDS
-329 RKKQGGLND
+329 KKQGRLNGFLND
-338 FLNDAS
+338 FS
-344 ELSNESENNL
+344 ELSNGSEDKP
-354 SGRDAHVGLKGSKS
+354 SGRDAHLGEKGSKS
-368 ASKADKAKK
+368 ASKADKTKE
-377 DNQFINDSQAELDQL
+377 DNRFINDSQAELD
-392 LAGIDTKRNVLPPSD
+392 K
-407 GKLVVKN
+407 
-414 KNDEINGGI
+414 
-423 LPVDDGIVTA
+423 
-433 KSNNSKSNDDILLK
+433 
-447 KETINPQNSNSNN
+447 
-460 QYINASQAELDR
+460 

-478 VNDNKV
+478 AKDN
-484 TPTGAKTMSNLGK
+484 M
-497 NSKNY
+497 
-502 SKMTPGDTNL
+502 
-512 APKLDKNN
+512 
-520 EIYNLVT
+520 
-527 PVGANLMSKLVKN
+527 
-540 SENDSKITPGDTKL
+540 
-554 APKLDKNNEIDN
+554 
-566 LVTPIGANLMSKLS
+566 
-580 TEIKGGTNVSPS
+580 VSPS
-592 GDSLGTKNSA
+592 GDTLRTKNNVNNTNGVSEYPSGDNLGTKNSVNKANGTRMYPGGDNLGSQNSA

-613 GDSLSTKN
+613 GDSLGTKN
-621 NVNKTNG
+621 NVNKANG
-628 IRRSPS
+628 IRKSP
-634 GDSLGSKNSADNTN
+634 G
-648 GVSESPSGDNLGSQN
+648 GDNLGSQN

-688 NPNYSANSALM
+688 NPNYSANSSLM
-699 NLKLISASA
+699 NLKLISTSA

-718 YPTTNPDNLLRNINL
+718 YPTANPDNLLRNINL
-733 ISNPTFEPAL
+733 ISNPAFEPAL

-814 SITDGSLSS
+814 SITDGSLPS

-843 LKSYLTDENGERVFL
+843 LKSYLSDENGERIFL

-896 QTIKKYVTEINKSSS
+896 QTIKKYVAEINKNSS
-911 QWNASL
+911 QWNANL

-926 IHDPELATQSLDKLS
+926 IHDPELATQPLDKLS
-941 VFNENS
+941 SFNENS

-997 LELVNRANTVKDTC
+997 LELINRASAIKDTC

-1041 WRPTIPVLIQPLTGL
+1041 WRPTIPVLLQPLTGL

-1086 NKFAL
+1086 NQFAL

-1097 GNEYVSMLKWSTNTK
+1097 GNEYITPLKWSTNTK
-1112 ARSYDELH
+1112 TRSYDELH
-1120 QLALKMEKKEFV
+1120 KLALKMEKKEFV

-1145 KTVLERWPKG
+1145 RTVLERWPKG

-1167 IDLDQEQPTI
+1167 INLDQEQPTI

-1182 ILNHMYAPNSVIPS
+1182 ILKHLYAPNSVIPS
-1196 SRIQLKLKSN
+1196 SRIQLQFHND

>member
-1 MFLFSPKRFKGSLS
+1 MYLFNPKRFKGSLS
-15 LSESDMLLL
+15 LTEKDMTLL
-24 QLICNFGFVNEFQ
+24 QLICRFGFVNDSQ

-43 IVKHYPTMLSHHIL
+43 VVQHYPTRFFHPIL
-57 DDWCR
+57 LKWTQ
-62 YSGLLKKVKKSK
+62 YSGLLQKRKKPRIITS
-74 LTTASSVLHTV
+74 TSVIRNV
-85 YIPTKICRTFLNDNS
+85 YIPTKICRSFLNENG
-100 FSLGDDPLVAVNSH
+100 FVLGDDPLVAVNSH

-126 YSAMFKTT
+126 YSAMFK
-134 AYVPYSAY
+134 ASIYVPYSAY
-142 LASNTGYKLLLNP
+142 LASTTGYKLLMNP
-155 EMSVEFMESNNTTQK
+155 EMSVEFMDSDNTTQK
-170 NQILLDPEGFRL
+170 NRILLDPEGFRL
-182 PDTYI
+182 PDTFI

-193 NPEVAPRNSKPAA
+193 NPEVAPRNSKPAL

-213 SLKRHF
+213 SLRKHYS
-219 GFIRSIS
+219 FIRSIS

-240 MYSSL
+240 TYMSL

-259 NNYSLLSIGNKDYLS
+259 NNYSLLFIGNKDYLS
-274 INDNKTSSLS
+274 INDNKTSSS
-284 SKFKNTVNEKAK
+284 SKYKNAVNDKAK
-296 GAEGGA
+296 EAEGEA

-312 ELKVSG
+312 DFKVSG
-318 SAINES
+318 SIIDES
-324 GKPRN
+324 GKPRDS
-329 RKKQGGLND
+329 KKQGRLNGFLND
-338 FLNDAS
+338 FS
-344 ELSNESENNL
+344 ELSNGSEDKP
-354 SGRDAHVGLKGSKS
+354 SGRDAHLGEKGSKS
-368 ASKADKAKK
+368 ASKAKKEKK
-377 DNQFINDSQAELDQL
+377 DNQFINDSQAELD
-392 LAGIDTKRNVLPPSD
+392 K
-407 GKLVVKN
+407 
-414 KNDEINGGI
+414 
-423 LPVDDGIVTA
+423 
-433 KSNNSKSNDDILLK
+433 
-447 KETINPQNSNSNN
+447 
-460 QYINASQAELDR
+460 

-478 VNDNKV
+478 AKDN
-484 TPTGAKTMSNLGK
+484 M
-497 NSKNY
+497 
-502 SKMTPGDTNL
+502 
-512 APKLDKNN
+512 
-520 EIYNLVT
+520 
-527 PVGANLMSKLVKN
+527 
-540 SENDSKITPGDTKL
+540 
-554 APKLDKNNEIDN
+554 
-566 LVTPIGANLMSKLS
+566 
-580 TEIKGGTNVSPS
+580 VSPS
-592 GDSLGTKNSA
+592 GDSLGTKKSA
-602 NNTNGVSESPS
+602 NSTNGAS
-613 GDSLSTKN
+613 GYPMGDTLGTKISAN
-621 NVNKTNG
+621 SING
-628 IRRSPS
+628 IRKSPG
-634 GDSLGSKNSADNTN
+634 GDT
-648 GVSESPSGDNLGSQN
+648 LGSQN

-718 YPTTNPDNLLRNINL
+718 YPTANPDNLLRNINL
-733 ISNPTFEPAL
+733 ISNPAFEPAL

-814 SITDGSLSS
+814 SITDGSPSS

-843 LKSYLTDENGERVFL
+843 LKSYLSDENGERIFL

-896 QTIKKYVTEINKSSS
+896 QTIQKYVAEINKNST
-911 QWNASL
+911 QWNANL
-917 ELSKEFSTI
+917 KLSKEFSTI
-926 IHDPELATQSLDKLS
+926 IHDPELATQPLDKLS
-941 VFNENS
+941 GLNENS

-1011 PPVVVYPHRERPVTA
+1011 PPVVIYPHRERPVTA

-1097 GNEYVSMLKWSTNTK
+1097 GNEYITPLKWSTNTK

-1120 QLALKMEKKEFV
+1120 KLALKMKKKEFV

-1182 ILNHMYAPNSVIPS
+1182 ILNHLYAPNSVIPS
-1196 SRIQLKLKSN
+1196 SRIQLQFHNDN

>member
-1 MFLFSPKRFKGSLS
+1 MLQKRKK
-15 LSESDMLLL
+15 
-24 QLICNFGFVNEFQ
+24 QHIIT
-37 LDMLYS
+37 S
-43 IVKHYPTMLSHHIL
+43 I
-57 DDWCR
+57 
-62 YSGLLKKVKKSK
+62 SG
-74 LTTASSVLHTV
+74 
-85 YIPTKICRTFLNDNS
+85 

-126 YSAMFKTT
+126 YSAMFK
-134 AYVPYSAY
+134 ASIYVPYSAY
-142 LASNTGYKLLLNP
+142 LASTTDYKLLMNP
-155 EMSVEFMESNNTTQK
+155 EMSVEFMDSDNTTQK
-170 NQILLDPEGFRL
+170 NRILLDPEGFRL
-182 PDTYI
+182 PDTFI

-193 NPEVAPRNSKPAA
+193 NPEVAPRNSKSAA

-240 MYSSL
+240 TYMSL
-245 LDGGIDSNDLSILG
+245 LDGGIGSNDLSILG
-259 NNYSLLSIGNKDYLS
+259 NNYSLLFIGNNDYLS
-274 INDNKTSSLS
+274 INDNKTNSS
-284 SKFKNTVNEKAK
+284 SKYKNTVNDKAK

-302 IESSYLDKES
+302 IESSYLAKES

-318 SAINES
+318 SIIDES
-324 GKPRN
+324 GKPRDS
-329 RKKQGGLND
+329 KKQGRLNGFLND
-338 FLNDAS
+338 FS
-344 ELSNESENNL
+344 ELSNGSEDKP
-354 SGRDAHVGLKGSKS
+354 SGRDAHLGEKGSKS
-368 ASKADKAKK
+368 ASKAKKEKK
-377 DNQFINDSQAELDQL
+377 DNQFINDSQAELD
-392 LAGIDTKRNVLPPSD
+392 K
-407 GKLVVKN
+407 
-414 KNDEINGGI
+414 
-423 LPVDDGIVTA
+423 
-433 KSNNSKSNDDILLK
+433 
-447 KETINPQNSNSNN
+447 
-460 QYINASQAELDR
+460 

-478 VNDNKV
+478 AKDN
-484 TPTGAKTMSNLGK
+484 M
-497 NSKNY
+497 
-502 SKMTPGDTNL
+502 
-512 APKLDKNN
+512 
-520 EIYNLVT
+520 
-527 PVGANLMSKLVKN
+527 
-540 SENDSKITPGDTKL
+540 
-554 APKLDKNNEIDN
+554 
-566 LVTPIGANLMSKLS
+566 
-580 TEIKGGTNVSPS
+580 VSPS
-592 GDSLGTKNSA
+592 GDTLGTKISA
-602 NNTNGVSESPS
+602 NS
-613 GDSLSTKN
+613 
-621 NVNKTNG
+621 TNG
-628 IRRSPS
+628 IRKSPG
-634 GDSLGSKNSADNTN
+634 GDT
-648 GVSESPSGDNLGSQN
+648 LGSQN

-718 YPTTNPDNLLRNINL
+718 YPTANPDNLLRNINL
-733 ISNPTFEPAL
+733 ISNPAFEPAL

-823 PKVPK
+823 LKVPK

-843 LKSYLTDENGERVFL
+843 LKSYLSDENGERIFL

-896 QTIKKYVTEINKSSS
+896 QTIKKYVAEINKNSS

-917 ELSKEFSTI
+917 ELSKEFSAI
-926 IHDPELATQSLDKLS
+926 IHDPELATQPLDKLS
-941 VFNENS
+941 SLNENS

-984 IGDEHSLDTVIQT
+984 AGDEHSLDTVIQT
-997 LELVNRANTVKDTC
+997 LELVNRASALKDTC

-1041 WRPTIPVLIQPLTGL
+1041 WRPTIPVMIQPLTGL
-1056 KDNLQLHKE
+1056 KDNLQLYKE

-1097 GNEYVSMLKWSTNTK
+1097 GNEYITPLKWSTNTK

-1145 KTVLERWPKG
+1145 RTVLERWPKG

-1182 ILNHMYAPNSVIPS
+1182 ILNHLYAPNSVIPS
-1196 SRIQLKLKSN
+1196 SRIQLQFQ

>member
-1 MFLFSPKRFKGSLS
+1 MYLFNPKRFKGSLS
-15 LSESDMLLL
+15 LSEKDMTLL
-24 QLICNFGFVNEFQ
+24 QLICRFGFVNDSQ

-43 IVKHYPTMLSHHIL
+43 VVQHYPTRFFHPIL
-57 DDWCR
+57 LKWAQ
-62 YSGLLKKVKKSK
+62 YSGLLQKRKKPRTITS
-74 LTTASSVLHTV
+74 TSVIRNV
-85 YIPTKICRTFLNDNS
+85 YIPTKICRTFLNDNG
-100 FSLGDDPLVAVNSH
+100 FVLGDDPLVAVNSH

-126 YSAMFKTT
+126 YSAMFKAS
-134 AYVPYSAY
+134 AYVPYSTY
-142 LASNTGYKLLLNP
+142 LASTTGYKLLMNP
-155 EMSVEFMESNNTTQK
+155 EMSVEFMDSDNTTQK
-170 NQILLDPEGFRL
+170 NRIILDPEGFRL
-182 PDTYI
+182 PDTFI

-193 NPEVAPRNSKPAA
+193 NPEVALRNSKPAV

-240 MYSSL
+240 TYMSL

-259 NNYSLLSIGNKDYLS
+259 NNYPLLSIGNKDYLS

-318 SAINES
+318 SAIKES
-324 GKPRN
+324 GKPRD
-329 RKKQGGLND
+329 RKKQSELNG
-338 FLNDAS
+338 FLNDSS
-344 ELSNESENNL
+344 ELSNGLKDSS
-354 SGRDAHVGLKGSKS
+354 SGRDAHVGRKSSKS
-368 ASKADKAKK
+368 VSRADKSPK
-377 DNQFINDSQAELDQL
+377 DNQFINDSQAELD
-392 LAGIDTKRNVLPPSD
+392 K
-407 GKLVVKN
+407 
-414 KNDEINGGI
+414 
-423 LPVDDGIVTA
+423 
-433 KSNNSKSNDDILLK
+433 
-447 KETINPQNSNSNN
+447 
-460 QYINASQAELDR
+460 

-478 VNDNKV
+478 TNENTV
-484 TPTGAKTMSNLGK
+484 TPTGANLTSKMDVSKGN
-497 NSKNY
+497 NSKV
-502 SKMTPGDTNL
+502 TPDDTRL
-512 APKLDKNN
+512 APKLDKDN
-520 EIYNLVT
+520 EIDSRMT
-527 PVGANLMSKLVKN
+527 PTGAKMMPKSDKN
-540 SENDSKITPGDTKL
+540 NGSGYKVAPDGTKL
-554 APKLDKNNEIDN
+554 APKLDKDNEIDSRM
-566 LVTPIGANLMSKLS
+566 TPTGAKMVSK
-580 TEIKGGTNVSPS
+580 
-592 GDSLGTKNSA
+592 
-602 NNTNGVSESPS
+602 
-613 GDSLSTKN
+613 
-621 NVNKTNG
+621 
-628 IRRSPS
+628 
-634 GDSLGSKNSADNTN
+634 
-648 GVSESPSGDNLGSQN
+648 N

-675 SPIQITNTQDFKK
+675 SPIQITNTKDFKK
-688 NPNYSANSALM
+688 NSNYSANSALM

-708 ASEKPVDAFR
+708 ASKKPVDAFR
-718 YPTTNPDNLLRNINL
+718 YPTANPDNLLRNINL
-733 ISNPTFEPAL
+733 ISNPAFEPAL

-765 VSFSRNGRRQ
+765 VSFSRNRRRQ

-843 LKSYLTDENGERVFL
+843 LKSYLSDENGERIFL

-896 QTIKKYVTEINKSSS
+896 QTIKKYVTEINKNSS

-917 ELSKEFSTI
+917 ELSKEFSRI
-926 IHDPELATQSLDKLS
+926 IHDPELATQPLDKLS
-941 VFNENS
+941 SLNENS

-973 LSRQRYNQPVI
+973 LSRQRYNQPI
-984 IGDEHSLDTVIQT
+984 IAGDEHSLDTIIQT
-997 LELVNRANTVKDTC
+997 LELVTQANRFKDTC
-1011 PPVVVYPHRERPVTA
+1011 PPVVIYPHRERPVTA

-1077 YNYFKIGAI
+1077 YNYFKMGAI

-1145 KTVLERWPKG
+1145 RTVLERWPKG

-1196 SRIQLKLKSN
+1196 SRIQLQFHNDN

>member
-1 MFLFSPKRFKGSLS
+1 MYLFNPKRFKGSLS
-15 LSESDMLLL
+15 LSEKDMTLL
-24 QLICNFGFVNEFQ
+24 QLICRFCFVNDSQ

-43 IVKHYPTMLSHHIL
+43 VVQHYPTRFFHPIL
-57 DDWCR
+57 LKWTQ
-62 YSGLLKKVKKSK
+62 YSGLLQKRKKPHTITS
-74 LTTASSVLHTV
+74 TSVIRNV
-85 YIPTKICRTFLNDNS
+85 YIPTKICRIFLNDNG
-100 FSLGDDPLVAVNSH
+100 FVLGDDPLVAVNSH

-126 YSAMFKTT
+126 YSAMFKAS
-134 AYVPYSAY
+134 AYVPYSTY
-142 LASNTGYKLLLNP
+142 LASTTGYKLLMNP
-155 EMSVEFMESNNTTQK
+155 EMSVEFMDSDNTTQK
-170 NQILLDPEGFRL
+170 NRIILDPEGFRL
-182 PDTYI
+182 PDTFI

-193 NPEVAPRNSKPAA
+193 NPEVALRNSKPAV

-240 MYSSL
+240 TYMSL

-259 NNYSLLSIGNKDYLS
+259 NNYPLLSIGNKDYLS

-318 SAINES
+318 SAIKES
-324 GKPRN
+324 GKPRD
-329 RKKQGGLND
+329 RKKQSELNG
-338 FLNDAS
+338 FLNDSS
-344 ELSNESENNL
+344 ELSNGLKDSS
-354 SGRDAHVGLKGSKS
+354 SGRDAHVGRKSSKS
-368 ASKADKAKK
+368 VSRADKSPK
-377 DNQFINDSQAELDQL
+377 DNQFINDSQAELD
-392 LAGIDTKRNVLPPSD
+392 K
-407 GKLVVKN
+407 
-414 KNDEINGGI
+414 
-423 LPVDDGIVTA
+423 
-433 KSNNSKSNDDILLK
+433 
-447 KETINPQNSNSNN
+447 
-460 QYINASQAELDR
+460 

-478 VNDNKV
+478 TNENTV
-484 TPTGAKTMSNLGK
+484 TPTGANLTSKMDVSKGN
-497 NSKNY
+497 NSKV
-502 SKMTPGDTNL
+502 TPDDTRL
-512 APKLDKNN
+512 APKLDK
-520 EIYNLVT
+520 
-527 PVGANLMSKLVKN
+527 
-540 SENDSKITPGDTKL
+540 D
-554 APKLDKNNEIDN
+554 NEIDSRM
-566 LVTPIGANLMSKLS
+566 TPTGAKMVSK
-580 TEIKGGTNVSPS
+580 
-592 GDSLGTKNSA
+592 
-602 NNTNGVSESPS
+602 
-613 GDSLSTKN
+613 
-621 NVNKTNG
+621 
-628 IRRSPS
+628 
-634 GDSLGSKNSADNTN
+634 
-648 GVSESPSGDNLGSQN
+648 N

-675 SPIQITNTQDFKK
+675 SPIQITNTKDFKK
-688 NPNYSANSALM
+688 NSNYSANSALM

-708 ASEKPVDAFR
+708 ASKKPVDAFR
-718 YPTTNPDNLLRNINL
+718 YPTANPDNLLRNINL
-733 ISNPTFEPAL
+733 ISNPAFEPAL

-843 LKSYLTDENGERVFL
+843 LKSYLSDENGERIFL

-896 QTIKKYVTEINKSSS
+896 QTIKKYVTEINKNSS

-926 IHDPELATQSLDKLS
+926 IHDPELATQPLDKLS
-941 VFNENS
+941 SLNENS

-973 LSRQRYNQPVI
+973 LSRQRYNQPI
-984 IGDEHSLDTVIQT
+984 IAGDEHSLDTIIQT
-997 LELVNRANTVKDTC
+997 LELVTQANRFKDTC
-1011 PPVVVYPHRERPVTA
+1011 PPVVIYPHRERPVTA

-1077 YNYFKIGAI
+1077 YNYFKMGAI

-1145 KTVLERWPKG
+1145 RTVLERWPKG

-1196 SRIQLKLKSN
+1196 SRIQLQFHNDN

>member
-1 MFLFSPKRFKGSLS
+1 MYLFNPKRFKGSLS
-15 LSESDMLLL
+15 LSEKDMSLL
-24 QLICNFGFVNEFQ
+24 QLICRFGFVNDSQ

-43 IVKHYPTMLSHHIL
+43 VVQHYPTRFFHPIL
-57 DDWCR
+57 LKWTQ
-62 YSGLLKKVKKSK
+62 YSGLLQKRKKPRTITS
-74 LTTASSVLHTV
+74 TSVIRNV
-85 YIPTKICRTFLNDNS
+85 YIPTKICRTFLNDNG
-100 FSLGDDPLVAVNSH
+100 FVLGDDPLVAVNSH

-126 YSAMFKTT
+126 YSAMFKAS
-134 AYVPYSAY
+134 AYVPYSTY
-142 LASNTGYKLLLNP
+142 LASTTGYKLLMNP
-155 EMSVEFMESNNTTQK
+155 EMSVEFMDSDNTTQK
-170 NQILLDPEGFRL
+170 NRILLDPEGFRL
-182 PDTYI
+182 PDTFI

-206 SSSVPTY
+206 SSCVPTY

-344 ELSNESENNL
+344 ELSNESEDNL
-354 SGRDAHVGLKGSKS
+354 SGRDAHVGRKGSKS
-368 ASKADKAKK
+368 VSKADKTKK
-377 DNQFINDSQAELDQL
+377 DNQFINDSQAELD
-392 LAGIDTKRNVLPPSD
+392 K
-407 GKLVVKN
+407 
-414 KNDEINGGI
+414 
-423 LPVDDGIVTA
+423 
-433 KSNNSKSNDDILLK
+433 
-447 KETINPQNSNSNN
+447 
-460 QYINASQAELDR
+460 

-478 VNDNKV
+478 TNENTVAPTGANLTSKMDVSKGNNSKV
-484 TPTGAKTMSNLGK
+484 TPTSAKM
-497 NSKNY
+497 
-502 SKMTPGDTNL
+502 M
-512 APKLDKNN
+512 PKSDKNN
-520 EIYNLVT
+520 GSGYKVA
-527 PVGANLMSKLVKN
+527 PDG
-540 SENDSKITPGDTKL
+540 TKL
-554 APKLDKNNEIDN
+554 APKLDKNNGIDSRM
-566 LVTPIGANLMSKLS
+566 TPTGANMMSKS
-580 TEIKGGTNVSPS
+580 
-592 GDSLGTKNSA
+592 D
-602 NNTNGVSESPS
+602 
-613 GDSLSTKN
+613 KN
-621 NVNKTNG
+621 NGNG
-628 IRRSPS
+628 YKMTPT
-634 GDSLGSKNSADNTN
+634 GAKMVSK
-648 GVSESPSGDNLGSQN
+648 N

-675 SPIQITNTQDFKK
+675 SPIQITNNQDFKK
-688 NPNYSANSALM
+688 NSNYSANSALM

-708 ASEKPVDAFR
+708 ASKKPVDAFR
-718 YPTTNPDNLLRNINL
+718 YPTANPDNLLRNINL
-733 ISNPTFEPAL
+733 ISNPAFEPAL

-765 VSFSRNGRRQ
+765 VSFNRNGRRQ

-843 LKSYLTDENGERVFL
+843 LKSYLSDENGERIFL

-896 QTIKKYVTEINKSSS
+896 QTIKKYVTEINKNSS

-941 VFNENS
+941 GLNENS

-997 LELVNRANTVKDTC
+997 LELVNRANAVKDTC

-1145 KTVLERWPKG
+1145 RTVLERWPKG

-1196 SRIQLKLKSN
+1196 SRIQLQFHNDN

>member
-1 MFLFSPKRFKGSLS
+1 MYLFNPKRFKGSLS
-15 LSESDMLLL
+15 LTEKDMTLL
-24 QLICNFGFVNEFQ
+24 QLICRFGFVNDSQ

-43 IVKHYPTMLSHHIL
+43 VVQHYPTRFFHPIL
-57 DDWCR
+57 LKWTQ
-62 YSGLLKKVKKSK
+62 YSGLLQKRKKPRIITS
-74 LTTASSVLHTV
+74 TSVIRNV
-85 YIPTKICRTFLNDNS
+85 YIPTKICRSFLNENG
-100 FSLGDDPLVAVNSH
+100 FVLGDDPLVAVNSH

-126 YSAMFKTT
+126 YSAMFK
-134 AYVPYSAY
+134 ASIYVPYSAY
-142 LASNTGYKLLLNP
+142 LASTTGYKLLMNP
-155 EMSVEFMESNNTTQK
+155 EMSVEFMDSDNTTQK
-170 NQILLDPEGFRL
+170 NRILLDPEGFRL
-182 PDTYI
+182 PDTFI

-193 NPEVAPRNSKPAA
+193 NPEVAPRNSKPAL

-213 SLKRHF
+213 SLRKHYS
-219 GFIRSIS
+219 FIRSIS

-240 MYSSL
+240 TYMSL

-259 NNYSLLSIGNKDYLS
+259 NNYSLLFIGNKDYLS
-274 INDNKTSSLS
+274 INDNKTSSS
-284 SKFKNTVNEKAK
+284 SKYKNAVNDKAK
-296 GAEGGA
+296 EAEGEA

-312 ELKVSG
+312 DFKVSG
-318 SAINES
+318 SIIDES
-324 GKPRN
+324 GKLRDS
-329 RKKQGGLND
+329 KKQGRLNGFLND
-338 FLNDAS
+338 FS
-344 ELSNESENNL
+344 ELSNGSEDKP
-354 SGRDAHVGLKGSKS
+354 SGRDAHLGEKGSKS
-368 ASKADKAKK
+368 ASKADKTKE
-377 DNQFINDSQAELDQL
+377 DNRFINDSQAELD
-392 LAGIDTKRNVLPPSD
+392 K
-407 GKLVVKN
+407 
-414 KNDEINGGI
+414 
-423 LPVDDGIVTA
+423 
-433 KSNNSKSNDDILLK
+433 
-447 KETINPQNSNSNN
+447 
-460 QYINASQAELDR
+460 

-478 VNDNKV
+478 AKDN
-484 TPTGAKTMSNLGK
+484 M
-497 NSKNY
+497 
-502 SKMTPGDTNL
+502 
-512 APKLDKNN
+512 
-520 EIYNLVT
+520 
-527 PVGANLMSKLVKN
+527 
-540 SENDSKITPGDTKL
+540 
-554 APKLDKNNEIDN
+554 
-566 LVTPIGANLMSKLS
+566 
-580 TEIKGGTNVSPS
+580 VSPS
-592 GDSLGTKNSA
+592 GDSLGTKKSANSINGIRKSPGGDSLGSQNSA

-613 GDSLSTKN
+613 GDSLGTKN
-621 NVNKTNG
+621 SVNKANG
-628 IRRSPS
+628 TRMYPG
-634 GDSLGSKNSADNTN
+634 GDNLGSQNSANNTN
-648 GVSESPSGDNLGSQN
+648 GVSESPSGDSLGTKNNVNKANGIRKSPGGDTLGTQN
-663 KKGFIYRLSGVS
+663 KTGFLYRLSGVS
-675 SPIQITNTQDFKK
+675 SPIQITDTQNFKK
-688 NPNYSANSALM
+688 NPNYSANSTLM

-708 ASEKPVDAFR
+708 ASKKPVDAFR
-718 YPTTNPDNLLRNINL
+718 YPTVNPDNLLRNINL
-733 ISNPTFEPAL
+733 ISNPAFEPAL

-843 LKSYLTDENGERVFL
+843 LKSYLSDENGERIFL

-896 QTIKKYVTEINKSSS
+896 QTIKKYVAEINKNSS

-917 ELSKEFSTI
+917 ELSKEFSAI
-926 IHDPELATQSLDKLS
+926 IHDPELATQPLDKLS
-941 VFNENS
+941 SLNENS

-997 LELVNRANTVKDTC
+997 LELINRASALKDTC

-1041 WRPTIPVLIQPLTGL
+1041 WRPTIPVMIQPLTGL

-1097 GNEYVSMLKWSTNTK
+1097 GNEYITPLKWSTNTK

-1145 KTVLERWPKG
+1145 RTVLERWPKG

-1182 ILNHMYAPNSVIPS
+1182 ILNHLYAPNSVIPS
-1196 SRIQLKLKSN
+1196 SRIQLQFQ

>member
-1 MFLFSPKRFKGSLS
+1 MYLFNPKRFKGSLS
-15 LSESDMLLL
+15 LTEKDMTLL
-24 QLICNFGFVNEFQ
+24 QLICRFGFVNDSQ

-43 IVKHYPTMLSHHIL
+43 VVQHYPTRFFHPIL
-57 DDWCR
+57 LKWTQ
-62 YSGLLKKVKKSK
+62 YSGLLQKRKKPRIITS
-74 LTTASSVLHTV
+74 TSVIRNV
-85 YIPTKICRTFLNDNS
+85 YIPTKICRSFLNENG
-100 FSLGDDPLVAVNSH
+100 FVLGDDPLVAVNSH

-126 YSAMFKTT
+126 YSAMFK
-134 AYVPYSAY
+134 ASIYVPYSAY
-142 LASNTGYKLLLNP
+142 LASTTGYKLLMNP
-155 EMSVEFMESNNTTQK
+155 EMSVEFMDSDNTTQK
-170 NQILLDPEGFRL
+170 NRILLDPEGFRL
-182 PDTYI
+182 PDTFI

-193 NPEVAPRNSKPAA
+193 NPEVAPRNSKPAL

-240 MYSSL
+240 TYMSL
-245 LDGGIDSNDLSILG
+245 LDGGIGSNDLSILG
-259 NNYSLLSIGNKDYLS
+259 NNYSLLFIGNNDCLS
-274 INDNKTSSLS
+274 INDNKTNSS
-284 SKFKNTVNEKAK
+284 SKYKNTVNDKAK

-302 IESSYLDKES
+302 IESSYLAKES

-318 SAINES
+318 SIIDES
-324 GKPRN
+324 GKPRDS
-329 RKKQGGLND
+329 KKQGRLNGFLND
-338 FLNDAS
+338 FS
-344 ELSNESENNL
+344 ELSNGSEDKP
-354 SGRDAHVGLKGSKS
+354 SGRDAHLGEKGSKS
-368 ASKADKAKK
+368 ASKAKKEKK
-377 DNQFINDSQAELDQL
+377 DNQFINDSQAELD
-392 LAGIDTKRNVLPPSD
+392 K
-407 GKLVVKN
+407 
-414 KNDEINGGI
+414 
-423 LPVDDGIVTA
+423 
-433 KSNNSKSNDDILLK
+433 
-447 KETINPQNSNSNN
+447 
-460 QYINASQAELDR
+460 

-478 VNDNKV
+478 AKDN
-484 TPTGAKTMSNLGK
+484 M
-497 NSKNY
+497 
-502 SKMTPGDTNL
+502 
-512 APKLDKNN
+512 
-520 EIYNLVT
+520 
-527 PVGANLMSKLVKN
+527 
-540 SENDSKITPGDTKL
+540 
-554 APKLDKNNEIDN
+554 
-566 LVTPIGANLMSKLS
+566 
-580 TEIKGGTNVSPS
+580 VSPS
-592 GDSLGTKNSA
+592 GDSLGTKKSA
-602 NNTNGVSESPS
+602 NGTNGAS
-613 GDSLSTKN
+613 GYPMGDTLGTKISAN
-621 NVNKTNG
+621 SING
-628 IRRSPS
+628 IRKSPG
-634 GDSLGSKNSADNTN
+634 GDT
-648 GVSESPSGDNLGSQN
+648 LGSQN

-718 YPTTNPDNLLRNINL
+718 YPTANPDNLLRNINL
-733 ISNPTFEPAL
+733 ISNPAFEPAL

-843 LKSYLTDENGERVFL
+843 LKSYLSDENGERIFL

-896 QTIKKYVTEINKSSS
+896 QTIKKYVAEINKNST
-911 QWNASL
+911 QWNANL
-917 ELSKEFSTI
+917 ELSKEFSMI
-926 IHDPELATQSLDKLS
+926 IHDPELATQPLDKLS
-941 VFNENS
+941 SFNENS

-997 LELVNRANTVKDTC
+997 LELINRASALKDTC

-1097 GNEYVSMLKWSTNTK
+1097 GNEYITPLKWSTNTK

-1145 KTVLERWPKG
+1145 RTVLERWPKG

-1182 ILNHMYAPNSVIPS
+1182 ILNHLYAPNSVIPS
-1196 SRIQLKLKSN
+1196 SRIQLKFHND

>member
-1 MFLFSPKRFKGSLS
+1 MYLFNPKRFKGSLS
-15 LSESDMLLL
+15 LTEKDMTLL
-24 QLICNFGFVNEFQ
+24 QLICRFGFVNDSQ

-43 IVKHYPTMLSHHIL
+43 VVQHYPTRFFHPIL
-57 DDWCR
+57 LKWTQ
-62 YSGLLKKVKKSK
+62 YSGLLQKRKKPRIITS
-74 LTTASSVLHTV
+74 TSVIRNV
-85 YIPTKICRTFLNDNS
+85 YIPTKICRSFLNENG
-100 FSLGDDPLVAVNSH
+100 FVLGDDPLVAVNSH

-126 YSAMFKTT
+126 YSAMFK
-134 AYVPYSAY
+134 ASIYVPYSAY
-142 LASNTGYKLLLNP
+142 LASTTGYKLLMNP
-155 EMSVEFMESNNTTQK
+155 EMSVEFMDSDNTTQK
-170 NQILLDPEGFRL
+170 NRILLDPEGFRL
-182 PDTYI
+182 PDTFI

-193 NPEVAPRNSKPAA
+193 NPEVAPGNSKPAL

-213 SLKRHF
+213 SLRKHYS
-219 GFIRSIS
+219 FIRSIS

-240 MYSSL
+240 TYMSL

-259 NNYSLLSIGNKDYLS
+259 NNYSLLFIGNKDYLS
-274 INDNKTSSLS
+274 INDNKTSSS
-284 SKFKNTVNEKAK
+284 SKYKNAVNDKAK
-296 GAEGGA
+296 EAEGEA

-312 ELKVSG
+312 DFKVSG
-318 SAINES
+318 SIIDES
-324 GKPRN
+324 GKPRDS
-329 RKKQGGLND
+329 KKQGRLNGFLND
-338 FLNDAS
+338 FSELS
-344 ELSNESENNL
+344 ELSNGSEDNP
-354 SGRDAHVGLKGSKS
+354 SGRDAHVGRKSSKS
-368 ASKADKAKK
+368 VSKADKNKK
-377 DNQFINDSQAELDQL
+377 DNQFINDSQAELDKL
-392 LAGIDTKRNVLPPSD
+392 LS
-407 GKLVVKN
+407 
-414 KNDEINGGI
+414 
-423 LPVDDGIVTA
+423 
-433 KSNNSKSNDDILLK
+433 
-447 KETINPQNSNSNN
+447 
-460 QYINASQAELDR
+460 
-472 LLAGVD
+472 GVD
-478 VNDNKV
+478 AKDN
-484 TPTGAKTMSNLGK
+484 T
-497 NSKNY
+497 
-502 SKMTPGDTNL
+502 
-512 APKLDKNN
+512 
-520 EIYNLVT
+520 
-527 PVGANLMSKLVKN
+527 
-540 SENDSKITPGDTKL
+540 
-554 APKLDKNNEIDN
+554 
-566 LVTPIGANLMSKLS
+566 
-580 TEIKGGTNVSPS
+580 VSPG
-592 GDSLGTKNSA
+592 GDSLGSQNSA

-613 GDSLSTKN
+613 GDSLGTKN
-621 NVNKTNG
+621 SVNKANGTRMSPGGDNLGSQNSANNTNG
-628 IRRSPS
+628 VSESPS
-634 GDSLGSKNSADNTN
+634 GDSLGSQNSANNTN
-648 GVSESPSGDNLGSQN
+648 GVSESPSGDSLGTKNNVNKANGIRMSPSGDNLGSQN

-688 NPNYSANSALM
+688 NPNYSANSTLM

-708 ASEKPVDAFR
+708 ASKKPVDAFR
-718 YPTTNPDNLLRNINL
+718 YPTVNPDNLLRNINL
-733 ISNPTFEPAL
+733 ISNPAFEPAL

-843 LKSYLTDENGERVFL
+843 LKSYLSDENGERIFL

-896 QTIKKYVTEINKSSS
+896 QTVKKYVAEINKNSS

-917 ELSKEFSTI
+917 KLSKEFSAI
-926 IHDPELATQSLDKLS
+926 IHDPELATQPLDKLS
-941 VFNENS
+941 SLNENS

-984 IGDEHSLDTVIQT
+984 AGDEHSLDTVIQT
-997 LELVNRANTVKDTC
+997 LELINRASAIKDTC
-1011 PPVVVYPHRERPVTA
+1011 PPVVIYPHRERPVTA

-1041 WRPTIPVLIQPLTGL
+1041 WRPTIPVMIQPLTGL

-1097 GNEYVSMLKWSTNTK
+1097 GNEYITPLKWSTNTK

-1120 QLALKMEKKEFV
+1120 KLALKMKKKEFV

-1182 ILNHMYAPNSVIPS
+1182 ILNHLYAPNSVIPS
-1196 SRIQLKLKSN
+1196 SRIQLQFHNDN

>member
-1 MFLFSPKRFKGSLS
+1 M
-15 LSESDMLLL
+15 
-24 QLICNFGFVNEFQ
+24 
-37 LDMLYS
+37 
-43 IVKHYPTMLSHHIL
+43 
-57 DDWCR
+57 
-62 YSGLLKKVKKSK
+62 
-74 LTTASSVLHTV
+74 
-85 YIPTKICRTFLNDNS
+85 
-100 FSLGDDPLVAVNSH
+100 
-114 NEQAIEVVVQSL
+114 
-126 YSAMFKTT
+126 
-134 AYVPYSAY
+134 
-142 LASNTGYKLLLNP
+142 
-155 EMSVEFMESNNTTQK
+155 
-170 NQILLDPEGFRL
+170 
-182 PDTYI
+182 
-187 QKNQIW
+187 
-193 NPEVAPRNSKPAA
+193 
-206 SSSVPTY
+206 
-213 SLKRHF
+213 
-219 GFIRSIS
+219 
-226 TAPIDKQ
+226 
-233 LSLITTS
+233 
-240 MYSSL
+240 
-245 LDGGIDSNDLSILG
+245 
-259 NNYSLLSIGNKDYLS
+259 
-274 INDNKTSSLS
+274 
-284 SKFKNTVNEKAK
+284 
-296 GAEGGA
+296 
-302 IESSYLDKES
+302 
-312 ELKVSG
+312 
-318 SAINES
+318 
-324 GKPRN
+324 
-329 RKKQGGLND
+329 
-338 FLNDAS
+338 
-344 ELSNESENNL
+344 
-354 SGRDAHVGLKGSKS
+354 
-368 ASKADKAKK
+368 
-377 DNQFINDSQAELDQL
+377 
-392 LAGIDTKRNVLPPSD
+392 
-407 GKLVVKN
+407 
-414 KNDEINGGI
+414 
-423 LPVDDGIVTA
+423 
-433 KSNNSKSNDDILLK
+433 
-447 KETINPQNSNSNN
+447 
-460 QYINASQAELDR
+460 
-472 LLAGVD
+472 
-478 VNDNKV
+478 
-484 TPTGAKTMSNLGK
+484 
-497 NSKNY
+497 
-502 SKMTPGDTNL
+502 GDT
-512 APKLDKNN
+512 
-520 EIYNLVT
+520 
-527 PVGANLMSKLVKN
+527 
-540 SENDSKITPGDTKL
+540 
-554 APKLDKNNEIDN
+554 
-566 LVTPIGANLMSKLS
+566 
-580 TEIKGGTNVSPS
+580 
-592 GDSLGTKNSA
+592 LGTKISA
-602 NNTNGVSESPS
+602 NSINGIRKSPG
-613 GDSLSTKN
+613 GDTLGTKISAN
-621 NVNKTNG
+621 STNG
-628 IRRSPS
+628 IRKSPG
-634 GDSLGSKNSADNTN
+634 GDTLGTKISANSTN
-648 GVSESPSGDNLGSQN
+648 GIRKSPGGDTLGTKISANSTNGIRKSPGGDTLGSQN

-718 YPTTNPDNLLRNINL
+718 YPTANPDNLLRNINL
-733 ISNPTFEPAL
+733 ISNPAFEPAL

-843 LKSYLTDENGERVFL
+843 LKSYLSDENGERIFL

-896 QTIKKYVTEINKSSS
+896 QTIKKYVAEINKNST
-911 QWNASL
+911 QWNANL
-917 ELSKEFSTI
+917 ELSKEFSMI
-926 IHDPELATQSLDKLS
+926 IHDPELATQPLDKLS
-941 VFNENS
+941 SFNENS

-997 LELVNRANTVKDTC
+997 LELINRASALKDTC

-1097 GNEYVSMLKWSTNTK
+1097 GNEYITPLKWSTNTK

-1145 KTVLERWPKG
+1145 RTVLERWPKG

-1182 ILNHMYAPNSVIPS
+1182 ILNHLYAPNSVIPS
-1196 SRIQLKLKSN
+1196 SRIQLKFHND

>member
-1 MFLFSPKRFKGSLS
+1 MT
-15 LSESDMLLL
+15 LL
-24 QLICNFGFVNEFQ
+24 QLICRFGFVNDSQ

-43 IVKHYPTMLSHHIL
+43 VVQHYPTRFFHPIL
-57 DDWCR
+57 LKWTQ
-62 YSGLLKKVKKSK
+62 YSGLLQKRKKPRTITS
-74 LTTASSVLHTV
+74 TSVIRNV
-85 YIPTKICRTFLNDNS
+85 YIPTKICRIFLNDNG
-100 FSLGDDPLVAVNSH
+100 FVLGDDPLVAVNSH

-126 YSAMFKTT
+126 YSAMFKAS
-134 AYVPYSAY
+134 AYVPYSTY
-142 LASNTGYKLLLNP
+142 LASTTGYKLLMNP
-155 EMSVEFMESNNTTQK
+155 EMSVEFMDSDNTTQK
-170 NQILLDPEGFRL
+170 NRILLDPEGFRL
-182 PDTYI
+182 PDTFI

-240 MYSSL
+240 TYMSL

-259 NNYSLLSIGNKDYLS
+259 NNYPLLSIGNKDYLS

-318 SAINES
+318 SAIKES
-324 GKPRN
+324 GKLRD
-329 RKKQGGLND
+329 RKKQSELNG
-338 FLNDAS
+338 FLNDSS
-344 ELSNESENNL
+344 ELSNGLKDSS
-354 SGRDAHVGLKGSKS
+354 SGRDAHVGRKSSKS
-368 ASKADKAKK
+368 VSRADKSPK
-377 DNQFINDSQAELDQL
+377 DNQFINDSQAELD
-392 LAGIDTKRNVLPPSD
+392 K
-407 GKLVVKN
+407 
-414 KNDEINGGI
+414 
-423 LPVDDGIVTA
+423 
-433 KSNNSKSNDDILLK
+433 
-447 KETINPQNSNSNN
+447 
-460 QYINASQAELDR
+460 

-478 VNDNKV
+478 TNENTV
-484 TPTGAKTMSNLGK
+484 TPTGANLTSKMDVSKGN
-497 NSKNY
+497 NSKV
-502 SKMTPGDTNL
+502 TPDDTRL
-512 APKLDKNN
+512 APKLDK
-520 EIYNLVT
+520 
-527 PVGANLMSKLVKN
+527 
-540 SENDSKITPGDTKL
+540 D
-554 APKLDKNNEIDN
+554 NEIDSRM
-566 LVTPIGANLMSKLS
+566 TPTGAKMVSK
-580 TEIKGGTNVSPS
+580 
-592 GDSLGTKNSA
+592 
-602 NNTNGVSESPS
+602 
-613 GDSLSTKN
+613 
-621 NVNKTNG
+621 
-628 IRRSPS
+628 
-634 GDSLGSKNSADNTN
+634 
-648 GVSESPSGDNLGSQN
+648 N

-675 SPIQITNTQDFKK
+675 SPIQITNTKDFKK
-688 NPNYSANSALM
+688 NSNYSANSALM

-708 ASEKPVDAFR
+708 ASKKPVDAFR
-718 YPTTNPDNLLRNINL
+718 YPTANPDNLLRNINL
-733 ISNPTFEPAL
+733 ISNPAFEPAL

-843 LKSYLTDENGERVFL
+843 LKSYLSDENGERIFL

-896 QTIKKYVTEINKSSS
+896 QTIKKYVTEINKNSS

-926 IHDPELATQSLDKLS
+926 IHDPELATQPLDKLS
-941 VFNENS
+941 SLNENS

-973 LSRQRYNQPVI
+973 LSRQRYNQPI
-984 IGDEHSLDTVIQT
+984 IAGDEHSLDTIIQT
-997 LELVNRANTVKDTC
+997 LELVTQANRFKDTC
-1011 PPVVVYPHRERPVTA
+1011 PPVVIYPHRERPVTA

-1077 YNYFKIGAI
+1077 YNYFKMGAI

-1145 KTVLERWPKG
+1145 RTVLERWPKG

-1196 SRIQLKLKSN
+1196 SRIQLQFHNDN

>member
-1 MFLFSPKRFKGSLS
+1 MYLFNPKRFKGSLS
-15 LSESDMLLL
+15 LTEKDMTLL
-24 QLICNFGFVNEFQ
+24 QLICRFGFVNDSQ

-43 IVKHYPTMLSHHIL
+43 VVQHYPTRFFHPIL
-57 DDWCR
+57 LKWTQ
-62 YSGLLKKVKKSK
+62 YSGLLQKRKKPRIITS
-74 LTTASSVLHTV
+74 TSVIRNV
-85 YIPTKICRTFLNDNS
+85 YIPTKICRSFLNENG
-100 FSLGDDPLVAVNSH
+100 FVLGDDPLVAVNSH

-126 YSAMFKTT
+126 YSAMFK
-134 AYVPYSAY
+134 ASIYVPYSAY
-142 LASNTGYKLLLNP
+142 LASTTGYKLLMNP
-155 EMSVEFMESNNTTQK
+155 EMSVEFMDSDNTTQK
-170 NQILLDPEGFRL
+170 NRILLDPEGFRL
-182 PDTYI
+182 PDTFI

-193 NPEVAPRNSKPAA
+193 NPEVAPRNSKPAL

-213 SLKRHF
+213 SLRKHYS
-219 GFIRSIS
+219 FILSIS

-240 MYSSL
+240 TYMSL
-245 LDGGIDSNDLSILG
+245 LDGGIGSNDLSILG
-259 NNYSLLSIGNKDYLS
+259 NNYSLLFIGNNDCLS
-274 INDNKTSSLS
+274 INDNKTNSS
-284 SKFKNTVNEKAK
+284 SKYKNTVNDKAK

-302 IESSYLDKES
+302 IESSYLAKES

-318 SAINES
+318 SIIDES
-324 GKPRN
+324 GKPRDS
-329 RKKQGGLND
+329 KKQGRLNGFLND
-338 FLNDAS
+338 FS
-344 ELSNESENNL
+344 ELSNGSEDKP
-354 SGRDAHVGLKGSKS
+354 SGRDAHLGEKGSKS
-368 ASKADKAKK
+368 ASKAKKEKK
-377 DNQFINDSQAELDQL
+377 DNQFINDSQAELD
-392 LAGIDTKRNVLPPSD
+392 K
-407 GKLVVKN
+407 
-414 KNDEINGGI
+414 
-423 LPVDDGIVTA
+423 
-433 KSNNSKSNDDILLK
+433 
-447 KETINPQNSNSNN
+447 
-460 QYINASQAELDR
+460 

-478 VNDNKV
+478 AKDN
-484 TPTGAKTMSNLGK
+484 M
-497 NSKNY
+497 
-502 SKMTPGDTNL
+502 
-512 APKLDKNN
+512 
-520 EIYNLVT
+520 
-527 PVGANLMSKLVKN
+527 
-540 SENDSKITPGDTKL
+540 
-554 APKLDKNNEIDN
+554 
-566 LVTPIGANLMSKLS
+566 
-580 TEIKGGTNVSPS
+580 VSPS
-592 GDSLGTKNSA
+592 GDSLGTKKSA
-602 NNTNGVSESPS
+602 NGTNGASGYPMGDTLGTKISANSINGIRKSPG
-613 GDSLSTKN
+613 GDTLGTKISAN
-621 NVNKTNG
+621 STNG
-628 IRRSPS
+628 IRKSPG
-634 GDSLGSKNSADNTN
+634 GDT
-648 GVSESPSGDNLGSQN
+648 LGSQN

-718 YPTTNPDNLLRNINL
+718 YPTANPDNLLRNINL
-733 ISNPTFEPAL
+733 ISNPAFEPAL

-823 PKVPK
+823 PKVSK

-843 LKSYLTDENGERVFL
+843 LKSYLSDENGERIFL

-896 QTIKKYVTEINKSSS
+896 QTIKKYVAEINKNST
-911 QWNASL
+911 QWNANL
-917 ELSKEFSTI
+917 ELSKEFSMI
-926 IHDPELATQSLDKLS
+926 IHDPELATQPLDKLS
-941 VFNENS
+941 SFNENS

-997 LELVNRANTVKDTC
+997 LELINRASALKDTC

-1041 WRPTIPVLIQPLTGL
+1041 WRPTIPVMIQPLTGL

-1097 GNEYVSMLKWSTNTK
+1097 GNEYITPLKWSTNTK

-1145 KTVLERWPKG
+1145 RTVLERWPKG

-1182 ILNHMYAPNSVIPS
+1182 ILNHLYAPNSVIPS
-1196 SRIQLKLKSN
+1196 SRIQLKFHND

>member
-1 MFLFSPKRFKGSLS
+1 MYLFNPKRFKGSLS
-15 LSESDMLLL
+15 LTEKDMTLL
-24 QLICNFGFVNEFQ
+24 QLICRFGFVNDSQ

-43 IVKHYPTMLSHHIL
+43 VVQHYPTRFFHPIL
-57 DDWCR
+57 LKWTQ
-62 YSGLLKKVKKSK
+62 YSGLLQKRKKPRIITS
-74 LTTASSVLHTV
+74 TSVIRNV
-85 YIPTKICRTFLNDNS
+85 YIPTKICRSFLNENG
-100 FSLGDDPLVAVNSH
+100 FVLGDDPLVAVNSH

-126 YSAMFKTT
+126 YSAMFK
-134 AYVPYSAY
+134 ASIYVPYSAY
-142 LASNTGYKLLLNP
+142 LASTTGYKLLMNP
-155 EMSVEFMESNNTTQK
+155 EMSVEFMDSDNTTQK
-170 NQILLDPEGFRL
+170 NRILLDPEGFRL
-182 PDTYI
+182 PDTFI

-193 NPEVAPRNSKPAA
+193 NPEVAPGNSKPAL

-213 SLKRHF
+213 SLRKHYS
-219 GFIRSIS
+219 FIRSIS

-240 MYSSL
+240 TYMSL

-259 NNYSLLSIGNKDYLS
+259 NNYSLLFIGNKDYLS
-274 INDNKTSSLS
+274 INDNKTSSS
-284 SKFKNTVNEKAK
+284 SKYKNAVNDKAK
-296 GAEGGA
+296 EAEGEA

-312 ELKVSG
+312 DFKVSG
-318 SAINES
+318 SIIDES
-324 GKPRN
+324 GKPRDS
-329 RKKQGGLND
+329 KKQGRLNGFLND
-338 FLNDAS
+338 FSELS
-344 ELSNESENNL
+344 ELSNGSEDNP
-354 SGRDAHVGLKGSKS
+354 SGRDAHLGEKGSKS
-368 ASKADKAKK
+368 ASKADKTKE
-377 DNQFINDSQAELDQL
+377 DNRFINDSQAELD
-392 LAGIDTKRNVLPPSD
+392 K
-407 GKLVVKN
+407 
-414 KNDEINGGI
+414 
-423 LPVDDGIVTA
+423 
-433 KSNNSKSNDDILLK
+433 
-447 KETINPQNSNSNN
+447 
-460 QYINASQAELDR
+460 

-478 VNDNKV
+478 AKDN
-484 TPTGAKTMSNLGK
+484 T
-497 NSKNY
+497 
-502 SKMTPGDTNL
+502 
-512 APKLDKNN
+512 
-520 EIYNLVT
+520 
-527 PVGANLMSKLVKN
+527 
-540 SENDSKITPGDTKL
+540 
-554 APKLDKNNEIDN
+554 
-566 LVTPIGANLMSKLS
+566 
-580 TEIKGGTNVSPS
+580 VSPG
-592 GDSLGTKNSA
+592 GDSLGSQNSA

-613 GDSLSTKN
+613 GDSLGTKN
-621 NVNKTNG
+621 SVNKANGTRMYPGGDNLGSQNSANNTNG
-628 IRRSPS
+628 VSESPS
-634 GDSLGSKNSADNTN
+634 GDSLGTKNSANKANGTRMSPGGDNLGSQNSANNTN
-648 GVSESPSGDNLGSQN
+648 GVSESPSGDSLGTKNNVNKANGIRMYPSGDNLGSQN

-688 NPNYSANSALM
+688 NPNYSANSSLM

-708 ASEKPVDAFR
+708 TSEKPVDAFR
-718 YPTTNPDNLLRNINL
+718 YPTANPDNLLRNINL
-733 ISNPTFEPAL
+733 ISNPAFEPAL

-823 PKVPK
+823 PKVSK

-843 LKSYLTDENGERVFL
+843 LKSYLSDENGERIFL

-896 QTIKKYVTEINKSSS
+896 QTVKKYVAEINRNSS

-917 ELSKEFSTI
+917 ELSKEFSAI

-941 VFNENS
+941 GLNENS

-1011 PPVVVYPHRERPVTA
+1011 PPVVIYPHRERPVTA

-1145 KTVLERWPKG
+1145 RTVLERWPKG

-1182 ILNHMYAPNSVIPS
+1182 ILNHLYAPNSVIPS
-1196 SRIQLKLKSN
+1196 SRIQLKFHND

>member
-1 MFLFSPKRFKGSLS
+1 
-15 LSESDMLLL
+15 
-24 QLICNFGFVNEFQ
+24 
-37 LDMLYS
+37 MLYS
-43 IVKHYPTMLSHHIL
+43 VVQHYPTRFFHPIL
-57 DDWCR
+57 LKWTQ
-62 YSGLLKKVKKSK
+62 YSGLLQKRKKPRTITS
-74 LTTASSVLHTV
+74 TSVIRNV
-85 YIPTKICRTFLNDNS
+85 YIPTKICRTFLNDNG
-100 FSLGDDPLVAVNSH
+100 FVLGDDPLVAVNSH

-126 YSAMFKTT
+126 YSAMFKAS
-134 AYVPYSAY
+134 AYVPYSTY
-142 LASNTGYKLLLNP
+142 LASTTGYKLLMNP
-155 EMSVEFMESNNTTQK
+155 EMSVEFMDSDNTTQK
-170 NQILLDPEGFRL
+170 NRIILDPEGFRL
-182 PDTYI
+182 PDTFI

-193 NPEVAPRNSKPAA
+193 NPEVALRNSKPAV

-240 MYSSL
+240 TYMSL

-259 NNYSLLSIGNKDYLS
+259 NNYPLLSIGNKDYLS

-318 SAINES
+318 SAIKES
-324 GKPRN
+324 GKPRD
-329 RKKQGGLND
+329 RKKQSELNG
-338 FLNDAS
+338 FLNDSS
-344 ELSNESENNL
+344 ELSNGLKDSS
-354 SGRDAHVGLKGSKS
+354 SGRDAHVGRKGSKS
-368 ASKADKAKK
+368 VSRADKSPK
-377 DNQFINDSQAELDQL
+377 DNQFINDSQAELD
-392 LAGIDTKRNVLPPSD
+392 K
-407 GKLVVKN
+407 
-414 KNDEINGGI
+414 
-423 LPVDDGIVTA
+423 
-433 KSNNSKSNDDILLK
+433 
-447 KETINPQNSNSNN
+447 
-460 QYINASQAELDR
+460 

-478 VNDNKV
+478 TNENTV
-484 TPTGAKTMSNLGK
+484 TPTGAKMV
-497 NSKNY
+497 SK
-502 SKMTPGDTNL
+502 
-512 APKLDKNN
+512 
-520 EIYNLVT
+520 
-527 PVGANLMSKLVKN
+527 
-540 SENDSKITPGDTKL
+540 
-554 APKLDKNNEIDN
+554 
-566 LVTPIGANLMSKLS
+566 
-580 TEIKGGTNVSPS
+580 
-592 GDSLGTKNSA
+592 
-602 NNTNGVSESPS
+602 
-613 GDSLSTKN
+613 
-621 NVNKTNG
+621 
-628 IRRSPS
+628 
-634 GDSLGSKNSADNTN
+634 
-648 GVSESPSGDNLGSQN
+648 N

-675 SPIQITNTQDFKK
+675 SPIQITNTKDFKK
-688 NPNYSANSALM
+688 NSNYSANSALM

-708 ASEKPVDAFR
+708 ASKKPVDAFR
-718 YPTTNPDNLLRNINL
+718 YPTANPDNLLRNINL
-733 ISNPTFEPAL
+733 ISNPAFEPAL

-843 LKSYLTDENGERVFL
+843 LKSYLSDENGERIFL

-896 QTIKKYVTEINKSSS
+896 QTIKKYVTEINKNSS

-926 IHDPELATQSLDKLS
+926 IHDPELATQPLDKLS
-941 VFNENS
+941 GLNENS

-997 LELVNRANTVKDTC
+997 LELVNRANAVKDTC

-1145 KTVLERWPKG
+1145 RTVLERWPKG

-1167 IDLDQEQPTI
+1167 IDLDREQPII

-1182 ILNHMYAPNSVIPS
+1182 LLNHMYAPNSVIPS
-1196 SRIQLKLKSN
+1196 SRIQLQFHNDN

>member
-1 MFLFSPKRFKGSLS
+1 MYLFNPKRFKGSLS
-15 LSESDMLLL
+15 LTEKDMTLL
-24 QLICNFGFVNEFQ
+24 QLICRFGFVNDSQ

-43 IVKHYPTMLSHHIL
+43 VVQHYPTRFFHPIL
-57 DDWCR
+57 LKWTQ
-62 YSGLLKKVKKSK
+62 YSGLLQKRKKPRTFTS
-74 LTTASSVLHTV
+74 TSVIRNV
-85 YIPTKICRTFLNDNS
+85 YIPTKICRTFLNNNG
-100 FSLGDDPLVAVNSH
+100 FVLGDDPLVAVNSH
-114 NEQAIEVVVQSL
+114 NEQAIEVIVQSL
-126 YSAMFKTT
+126 YSAMFK
-134 AYVPYSAY
+134 ASIYVPYSAY
-142 LASNTGYKLLLNP
+142 LASTTGYKLLLNP
-155 EMSVEFMESNNTTQK
+155 EMSVEFMDSDNTTQK
-170 NQILLDPEGFRL
+170 NRILLDPEGFRL
-182 PDTYI
+182 PDTFI

-193 NPEVAPRNSKPAA
+193 NPEKAPRNSKPAL

-213 SLKRHF
+213 SLRKHYS
-219 GFIRSIS
+219 FIRSIS

-240 MYSSL
+240 TYMSL

-259 NNYSLLSIGNKDYLS
+259 NNYSLLFIGNKDYLS
-274 INDNKTSSLS
+274 INDNKTSSS
-284 SKFKNTVNEKAK
+284 SKYKNAVNDKAK
-296 GAEGGA
+296 EAEGEA

-312 ELKVSG
+312 DFKVSG
-318 SAINES
+318 SIIDES
-324 GKPRN
+324 GKPRDS
-329 RKKQGGLND
+329 KKQGRLNGFLND
-338 FLNDAS
+338 FSELS
-344 ELSNESENNL
+344 ELSNGSEDNP
-354 SGRDAHVGLKGSKS
+354 SGRDAHLGEKGSKS
-368 ASKADKAKK
+368 ASKADKTKE
-377 DNQFINDSQAELDQL
+377 DNRFINDSQAELDKL
-392 LAGIDTKRNVLPPSD
+392 LS
-407 GKLVVKN
+407 
-414 KNDEINGGI
+414 
-423 LPVDDGIVTA
+423 
-433 KSNNSKSNDDILLK
+433 
-447 KETINPQNSNSNN
+447 
-460 QYINASQAELDR
+460 
-472 LLAGVD
+472 GVD
-478 VNDNKV
+478 AKDN
-484 TPTGAKTMSNLGK
+484 T
-497 NSKNY
+497 
-502 SKMTPGDTNL
+502 
-512 APKLDKNN
+512 
-520 EIYNLVT
+520 
-527 PVGANLMSKLVKN
+527 
-540 SENDSKITPGDTKL
+540 
-554 APKLDKNNEIDN
+554 
-566 LVTPIGANLMSKLS
+566 
-580 TEIKGGTNVSPS
+580 VSPG
-592 GDSLGTKNSA
+592 GDSLGSQNSA

-613 GDSLSTKN
+613 GDSLGTKN
-621 NVNKTNG
+621 SVNKANGTRMYPGGDNLGSQNSANNTNG
-628 IRRSPS
+628 VSESPS
-634 GDSLGSKNSADNTN
+634 GDSLGTKNNVNKAN
-648 GVSESPSGDNLGSQN
+648 GIRMYPSGDNLGSQN

-688 NPNYSANSALM
+688 NPNYSANSTLM

-708 ASEKPVDAFR
+708 ASKKPVDAFR
-718 YPTTNPDNLLRNINL
+718 YPTVNPDNLLRNINL
-733 ISNPTFEPAL
+733 ISNPAFEPAL

-843 LKSYLTDENGERVFL
+843 LKSYLSDENGERIFL

-896 QTIKKYVTEINKSSS
+896 QTIKKYVAEINKNSS

-917 ELSKEFSTI
+917 ELSKEFSAI
-926 IHDPELATQSLDKLS
+926 IHDPELATQPLDKLS
-941 VFNENS
+941 SLNENS

-997 LELVNRANTVKDTC
+997 LELINRASAIKA
-1011 PPVVVYPHRERPVTA
+1011 PVVIYPHRERPVTA

-1041 WRPTIPVLIQPLTGL
+1041 WRPTIPVMIQPLTGL

-1077 YNYFKIGAI
+1077 YNYFKTGAI

-1091 KKHPDY
+1091 KKNPDY
-1097 GNEYVSMLKWSTNTK
+1097 GNEYITPLKWSTNTK

-1120 QLALKMEKKEFV
+1120 KLALKMGKKEFV

-1145 KTVLERWPKG
+1145 RTVLERWPKG

-1167 IDLDQEQPTI
+1167 
-1177 LEEES
+1177 
-1182 ILNHMYAPNSVIPS
+1182 LNFPH
-1196 SRIQLKLKSN
+1196 QKEL

>member
-1 MFLFSPKRFKGSLS
+1 MYLFNPKRFKGSLS
-15 LSESDMLLL
+15 LSEKDMTLL
-24 QLICNFGFVNEFQ
+24 QLICRFGFVNDSQ

-43 IVKHYPTMLSHHIL
+43 VVQHYPTRFFHPIL
-57 DDWCR
+57 LKWTQ
-62 YSGLLKKVKKSK
+62 YSGLLQKRKKPHTITS
-74 LTTASSVLHTV
+74 TSVIRNV
-85 YIPTKICRTFLNDNS
+85 YIPTKICRIFLNDNG
-100 FSLGDDPLVAVNSH
+100 FVLGDDPLVAVNSH

-126 YSAMFKTT
+126 YSAMFKAS
-134 AYVPYSAY
+134 AYVPYSTY
-142 LASNTGYKLLLNP
+142 LASITGYKLLMNP
-155 EMSVEFMESNNTTQK
+155 EMSVEFMDSDNTTQK
-170 NQILLDPEGFRL
+170 NRILLDPEGFRL
-182 PDTYI
+182 PDTFI

-206 SSSVPTY
+206 SSCVPTY

-226 TAPIDKQ
+226 TAPIDKR

-344 ELSNESENNL
+344 ELSNESEDNL
-354 SGRDAHVGLKGSKS
+354 SGRDAHVGRKGSKS
-368 ASKADKAKK
+368 VSKADKTKK
-377 DNQFINDSQAELDQL
+377 DNQFINDSQAELD
-392 LAGIDTKRNVLPPSD
+392 K
-407 GKLVVKN
+407 
-414 KNDEINGGI
+414 
-423 LPVDDGIVTA
+423 
-433 KSNNSKSNDDILLK
+433 
-447 KETINPQNSNSNN
+447 
-460 QYINASQAELDR
+460 

-478 VNDNKV
+478 TNENTVAPTGANLTSKMDVSKGNNSKV
-484 TPTGAKTMSNLGK
+484 TPTSAKM
-497 NSKNY
+497 
-502 SKMTPGDTNL
+502 M
-512 APKLDKNN
+512 PKSDKNN
-520 EIYNLVT
+520 GSGYKVA
-527 PVGANLMSKLVKN
+527 PDG
-540 SENDSKITPGDTKL
+540 TKL
-554 APKLDKNNEIDN
+554 APKLDKNNGIDSRM
-566 LVTPIGANLMSKLS
+566 TPTGANMMSKS
-580 TEIKGGTNVSPS
+580 
-592 GDSLGTKNSA
+592 D
-602 NNTNGVSESPS
+602 
-613 GDSLSTKN
+613 KN
-621 NVNKTNG
+621 NGNG
-628 IRRSPS
+628 YKMTPT
-634 GDSLGSKNSADNTN
+634 GAKMVSK
-648 GVSESPSGDNLGSQN
+648 N

-675 SPIQITNTQDFKK
+675 SPIQITNNQDFKK
-688 NPNYSANSALM
+688 NSNYSANSALM

-708 ASEKPVDAFR
+708 ASKKPVDAFR
-718 YPTTNPDNLLRNINL
+718 YPTANPDNLLRNINL
-733 ISNPTFEPAL
+733 ISNPAFEPAL

-765 VSFSRNGRRQ
+765 VSFNRNGRRQ

-843 LKSYLTDENGERVFL
+843 LKSYLPDENGERIFL

-896 QTIKKYVTEINKSSS
+896 QTIKKYVTEINKNSS

-941 VFNENS
+941 GLNENS

-997 LELVNRANTVKDTC
+997 LELVNRANAVKDTC

-1145 KTVLERWPKG
+1145 RTVLERWPKG

-1196 SRIQLKLKSN
+1196 SRIQLQFHNDN

>member
-1 MFLFSPKRFKGSLS
+1 M
-15 LSESDMLLL
+15 
-24 QLICNFGFVNEFQ
+24 
-37 LDMLYS
+37 
-43 IVKHYPTMLSHHIL
+43 
-57 DDWCR
+57 
-62 YSGLLKKVKKSK
+62 
-74 LTTASSVLHTV
+74 
-85 YIPTKICRTFLNDNS
+85 
-100 FSLGDDPLVAVNSH
+100 
-114 NEQAIEVVVQSL
+114 
-126 YSAMFKTT
+126 
-134 AYVPYSAY
+134 
-142 LASNTGYKLLLNP
+142 
-155 EMSVEFMESNNTTQK
+155 
-170 NQILLDPEGFRL
+170 
-182 PDTYI
+182 
-187 QKNQIW
+187 
-193 NPEVAPRNSKPAA
+193 
-206 SSSVPTY
+206 
-213 SLKRHF
+213 
-219 GFIRSIS
+219 
-226 TAPIDKQ
+226 
-233 LSLITTS
+233 
-240 MYSSL
+240 
-245 LDGGIDSNDLSILG
+245 
-259 NNYSLLSIGNKDYLS
+259 
-274 INDNKTSSLS
+274 
-284 SKFKNTVNEKAK
+284 
-296 GAEGGA
+296 
-302 IESSYLDKES
+302 
-312 ELKVSG
+312 
-318 SAINES
+318 
-324 GKPRN
+324 
-329 RKKQGGLND
+329 
-338 FLNDAS
+338 
-344 ELSNESENNL
+344 
-354 SGRDAHVGLKGSKS
+354 
-368 ASKADKAKK
+368 
-377 DNQFINDSQAELDQL
+377 
-392 LAGIDTKRNVLPPSD
+392 
-407 GKLVVKN
+407 
-414 KNDEINGGI
+414 
-423 LPVDDGIVTA
+423 
-433 KSNNSKSNDDILLK
+433 
-447 KETINPQNSNSNN
+447 
-460 QYINASQAELDR
+460 
-472 LLAGVD
+472 
-478 VNDNKV
+478 
-484 TPTGAKTMSNLGK
+484 
-497 NSKNY
+497 
-502 SKMTPGDTNL
+502 
-512 APKLDKNN
+512 
-520 EIYNLVT
+520 
-527 PVGANLMSKLVKN
+527 
-540 SENDSKITPGDTKL
+540 
-554 APKLDKNNEIDN
+554 
-566 LVTPIGANLMSKLS
+566 
-580 TEIKGGTNVSPS
+580 VSPS
-592 GDSLGTKNSA
+592 GDTLRTKNNV

-613 GDSLSTKN
+613 GDSLGTKN
-621 NVNKTNG
+621 SVNKANG
-628 IRRSPS
+628 TRMYP
-634 GDSLGSKNSADNTN
+634 G
-648 GVSESPSGDNLGSQN
+648 GDNLGSQN

-688 NPNYSANSALM
+688 NPNYSANSTLM

-708 ASEKPVDAFR
+708 ASKKPVDAFR
-718 YPTTNPDNLLRNINL
+718 YPTVNPDNLLRNINL
-733 ISNPTFEPAL
+733 ISNPAFEPAL

-843 LKSYLTDENGERVFL
+843 LKSYLPDENGERVFL

-876 ESQIDLTQ
+876 ESQVDLTQ

-896 QTIKKYVTEINKSSS
+896 QTIKKYVAEINKNSS

-917 ELSKEFSTI
+917 ELSKEFSVI
-926 IHDPELATQSLDKLS
+926 IHDPELATQPLDKLS
-941 VFNENS
+941 SFNENS
-947 PAKGLWRYTDTMYAS
+947 PTKGLWRYTDTMYAS

-1011 PPVVVYPHRERPVTA
+1011 PPVVIYPHRERPVTA

-1196 SRIQLKLKSN
+1196 SRMQLKFHND

>member
-1 MFLFSPKRFKGSLS
+1 MRVASLKQGR
-15 LSESDMLLL
+15 L
-24 QLICNFGFVNEFQ
+24 NG
-37 LDMLYS
+37 
-43 IVKHYPTMLSHHIL
+43 
-57 DDWCR
+57 
-62 YSGLLKKVKKSK
+62 
-74 LTTASSVLHTV
+74 
-85 YIPTKICRTFLNDNS
+85 FLND
-100 FSLGDDPLVAVNSH
+100 F
-114 NEQAIEVVVQSL
+114 
-126 YSAMFKTT
+126 
-134 AYVPYSAY
+134 
-142 LASNTGYKLLLNP
+142 
-155 EMSVEFMESNNTTQK
+155 
-170 NQILLDPEGFRL
+170 
-182 PDTYI
+182 
-187 QKNQIW
+187 
-193 NPEVAPRNSKPAA
+193 
-206 SSSVPTY
+206 
-213 SLKRHF
+213 
-219 GFIRSIS
+219 
-226 TAPIDKQ
+226 
-233 LSLITTS
+233 
-240 MYSSL
+240 
-245 LDGGIDSNDLSILG
+245 
-259 NNYSLLSIGNKDYLS
+259 
-274 INDNKTSSLS
+274 
-284 SKFKNTVNEKAK
+284 
-296 GAEGGA
+296 
-302 IESSYLDKES
+302 
-312 ELKVSG
+312 
-318 SAINES
+318 
-324 GKPRN
+324 
-329 RKKQGGLND
+329 
-338 FLNDAS
+338 S
-344 ELSNESENNL
+344 ELSNGSEDKP
-354 SGRDAHVGLKGSKS
+354 SGRDAHLGEKGSKL

-377 DNQFINDSQAELDQL
+377 DNQFINDSQAELDKL
-392 LAGIDTKRNVLPPSD
+392 LS
-407 GKLVVKN
+407 
-414 KNDEINGGI
+414 
-423 LPVDDGIVTA
+423 
-433 KSNNSKSNDDILLK
+433 
-447 KETINPQNSNSNN
+447 
-460 QYINASQAELDR
+460 
-472 LLAGVD
+472 GVD
-478 VNDNKV
+478 AKDNTV
-484 TPTGAKTMSNLGK
+484 
-497 NSKNY
+497 Y
-502 SKMTPGDTNL
+502 PG
-512 APKLDKNN
+512 
-520 EIYNLVT
+520 
-527 PVGANLMSKLVKN
+527 
-540 SENDSKITPGDTKL
+540 
-554 APKLDKNNEIDN
+554 
-566 LVTPIGANLMSKLS
+566 
-580 TEIKGGTNVSPS
+580 
-592 GDSLGTKNSA
+592 GDSLGSQNSA

-613 GDSLSTKN
+613 GDSLGTKN
-621 NVNKTNG
+621 SVNKANGTRMYPGGDNLGSQNSANNTNG
-628 IRRSPS
+628 VSESPS
-634 GDSLGSKNSADNTN
+634 GDSLGTKNNVNKAN
-648 GVSESPSGDNLGSQN
+648 GIRMYPSGDNLGSQN

-708 ASEKPVDAFR
+708 ASEKTVDTIR
-718 YPTTNPDNLLRNINL
+718 YPTANSDNLLRNINL

-765 VSFSRNGRRQ
+765 VSFNRNGRRQ
-775 EIFVEQDNRTES
+775 EIFVEQDNRTEL

-814 SITDGSLSS
+814 LITDGSLSS

-843 LKSYLTDENGERVFL
+843 LKSYLSDENGERIFL

-896 QTIKKYVTEINKSSS
+896 QTIKKYVAEINKKSS

-917 ELSKEFSTI
+917 ELSKEFSAI
-926 IHDPELATQSLDKLS
+926 ILDPELATQPLDKLS
-941 VFNENS
+941 GFNENS

-973 LSRQRYNQPVI
+973 LSRQRYTQPVI

-997 LELVNRANTVKDTC
+997 LELVNRANAVKDTC
-1011 PPVVVYPHRERPVTA
+1011 PPVVVYPHRERPVTV

-1065 LRWLTIQYDLDI
+1065 LRWLTIQYALDI

-1145 KTVLERWPKG
+1145 RTVLERWPKG

-1182 ILNHMYAPNSVIPS
+1182 ILNHLYAPNSVIPS
-1196 SRIQLKLKSN
+1196 SRIQLQFQ

>member
-1 MFLFSPKRFKGSLS
+1 MYLFNPKRFKGSLS
-15 LSESDMLLL
+15 LSEKDMTLL
-24 QLICNFGFVNEFQ
+24 QLICRFGFVNDSQ

-43 IVKHYPTMLSHHIL
+43 VVQHYPTRFFHPIL
-57 DDWCR
+57 LKWTQ
-62 YSGLLKKVKKSK
+62 YSGLLQKRKKPHTITS
-74 LTTASSVLHTV
+74 TSVIRNV
-85 YIPTKICRTFLNDNS
+85 YIPTKICRIFLNDNG
-100 FSLGDDPLVAVNSH
+100 FVLGDDPLVAVNSH

-126 YSAMFKTT
+126 YSAMFKAS
-134 AYVPYSAY
+134 AYVPYSTY
-142 LASNTGYKLLLNP
+142 LASITGYKLLMNP
-155 EMSVEFMESNNTTQK
+155 EMSVEFMDSDNTTQK
-170 NQILLDPEGFRL
+170 NRILLDPEGFRL
-182 PDTYI
+182 PDTFI

-206 SSSVPTY
+206 SSCVPTY

-344 ELSNESENNL
+344 ELSNESEDNL
-354 SGRDAHVGLKGSKS
+354 SGRDAHVGRKGSKS
-368 ASKADKAKK
+368 VSKADKTKK
-377 DNQFINDSQAELDQL
+377 DNQFINDSQAELD
-392 LAGIDTKRNVLPPSD
+392 K
-407 GKLVVKN
+407 
-414 KNDEINGGI
+414 
-423 LPVDDGIVTA
+423 
-433 KSNNSKSNDDILLK
+433 
-447 KETINPQNSNSNN
+447 
-460 QYINASQAELDR
+460 

-478 VNDNKV
+478 TNENTV
-484 TPTGAKTMSNLGK
+484 TPTGANLTSKMDVSKGN
-497 NSKNY
+497 NSKVTPT
-502 SKMTPGDTNL
+502 SAKMM
-512 APKLDKNN
+512 PKSDKNN
-520 EIYNLVT
+520 GSGYKVA
-527 PVGANLMSKLVKN
+527 PDG
-540 SENDSKITPGDTKL
+540 TKL
-554 APKLDKNNEIDN
+554 APKLDKNNGIDSRM
-566 LVTPIGANLMSKLS
+566 TPTGANMMSKS
-580 TEIKGGTNVSPS
+580 
-592 GDSLGTKNSA
+592 D
-602 NNTNGVSESPS
+602 
-613 GDSLSTKN
+613 KN
-621 NVNKTNG
+621 NGNG
-628 IRRSPS
+628 YKMTPT
-634 GDSLGSKNSADNTN
+634 GANMVSK
-648 GVSESPSGDNLGSQN
+648 N

-675 SPIQITNTQDFKK
+675 SPIQITNNQDFKK
-688 NPNYSANSALM
+688 NSNYSANSALM

-708 ASEKPVDAFR
+708 ASKKPVDAFR
-718 YPTTNPDNLLRNINL
+718 YPTANPDNLLRNINL
-733 ISNPTFEPAL
+733 ISNPAFEPAL

-765 VSFSRNGRRQ
+765 VSFNRNGRRQ

-843 LKSYLTDENGERVFL
+843 LKSYLPDENGERIFL

-896 QTIKKYVTEINKSSS
+896 QTIKKYVTEINKNSS

-941 VFNENS
+941 GLNENS

-997 LELVNRANTVKDTC
+997 LELVNRANAVKDTC

-1086 NKFAL
+1086 NKFTL

-1145 KTVLERWPKG
+1145 RTVLERWPKG

-1196 SRIQLKLKSN
+1196 SRIQLQFHNDN

>member
-1 MFLFSPKRFKGSLS
+1 M
-15 LSESDMLLL
+15 
-24 QLICNFGFVNEFQ
+24 
-37 LDMLYS
+37 
-43 IVKHYPTMLSHHIL
+43 
-57 DDWCR
+57 
-62 YSGLLKKVKKSK
+62 
-74 LTTASSVLHTV
+74 
-85 YIPTKICRTFLNDNS
+85 
-100 FSLGDDPLVAVNSH
+100 
-114 NEQAIEVVVQSL
+114 
-126 YSAMFKTT
+126 
-134 AYVPYSAY
+134 
-142 LASNTGYKLLLNP
+142 
-155 EMSVEFMESNNTTQK
+155 
-170 NQILLDPEGFRL
+170 
-182 PDTYI
+182 
-187 QKNQIW
+187 
-193 NPEVAPRNSKPAA
+193 

-240 MYSSL
+240 TYMSL
-245 LDGGIDSNDLSILG
+245 LDGGIGSNDLSILG
-259 NNYSLLSIGNKDYLS
+259 NNYSLLFIGNNDCLS
-274 INDNKTSSLS
+274 INDNKTNSS
-284 SKFKNTVNEKAK
+284 SKYKNTVNDKAK

-302 IESSYLDKES
+302 IESSYLAKES

-318 SAINES
+318 SIIDES
-324 GKPRN
+324 GKPRDS
-329 RKKQGGLND
+329 KKQGRLNRFLND
-338 FLNDAS
+338 FS
-344 ELSNESENNL
+344 ELSNGSEDKP
-354 SGRDAHVGLKGSKS
+354 SGRDAHLGEKGSKS
-368 ASKADKAKK
+368 ASKAKKEKK
-377 DNQFINDSQAELDQL
+377 DNQFINDSQAELD
-392 LAGIDTKRNVLPPSD
+392 K
-407 GKLVVKN
+407 
-414 KNDEINGGI
+414 
-423 LPVDDGIVTA
+423 
-433 KSNNSKSNDDILLK
+433 
-447 KETINPQNSNSNN
+447 
-460 QYINASQAELDR
+460 

-478 VNDNKV
+478 AKDN
-484 TPTGAKTMSNLGK
+484 M
-497 NSKNY
+497 
-502 SKMTPGDTNL
+502 
-512 APKLDKNN
+512 
-520 EIYNLVT
+520 
-527 PVGANLMSKLVKN
+527 
-540 SENDSKITPGDTKL
+540 
-554 APKLDKNNEIDN
+554 
-566 LVTPIGANLMSKLS
+566 
-580 TEIKGGTNVSPS
+580 VSPS
-592 GDSLGTKNSA
+592 GDSLGTKKSA
-602 NNTNGVSESPS
+602 NGTNGAS
-613 GDSLSTKN
+613 GYPMGDTLGTKISAN
-621 NVNKTNG
+621 SING
-628 IRRSPS
+628 IRKSPG
-634 GDSLGSKNSADNTN
+634 GDT
-648 GVSESPSGDNLGSQN
+648 LGSQN

-718 YPTTNPDNLLRNINL
+718 YPTANPDNLLRNINL
-733 ISNPTFEPAL
+733 ISNPAFEPAL

-843 LKSYLTDENGERVFL
+843 LKSYLSDENGERIFL

-896 QTIKKYVTEINKSSS
+896 QTIKKYVAEINKNST
-911 QWNASL
+911 QWNANL
-917 ELSKEFSTI
+917 ELSKEFSMI
-926 IHDPELATQSLDKLS
+926 IHDPELATQPLDKLS
-941 VFNENS
+941 SFNENS

-997 LELVNRANTVKDTC
+997 LELINRASALKDTC

-1097 GNEYVSMLKWSTNTK
+1097 GNEYITPLKWSTNTK

-1145 KTVLERWPKG
+1145 RTVLERWPKG

-1182 ILNHMYAPNSVIPS
+1182 ILNHLYAPNSVIPS
-1196 SRIQLKLKSN
+1196 SRIQLKFHND

>member
-1 MFLFSPKRFKGSLS
+1 MYLFNPKRFKGSLS
-15 LSESDMLLL
+15 LTEKDMTLL
-24 QLICNFGFVNEFQ
+24 QLICRFGFVNDSQ

-43 IVKHYPTMLSHHIL
+43 VVQHYPTRFFHPIL
-57 DDWCR
+57 LKWTQ
-62 YSGLLKKVKKSK
+62 YSGLLQKRKKPRIITS
-74 LTTASSVLHTV
+74 TSVIRNV
-85 YIPTKICRTFLNDNS
+85 YIPTKICRSFLNENG
-100 FSLGDDPLVAVNSH
+100 FVLGDDPLVAVNSH

-126 YSAMFKTT
+126 YSAMFK
-134 AYVPYSAY
+134 ASIYVPYSAY
-142 LASNTGYKLLLNP
+142 LASTTGYKLLMNP
-155 EMSVEFMESNNTTQK
+155 EMSVEFMDSDNTTQK
-170 NQILLDPEGFRL
+170 NRILLDPEGFRL
-182 PDTYI
+182 PDTFI

-193 NPEVAPRNSKPAA
+193 NPEVAPGNSKPAL

-213 SLKRHF
+213 SLRKHYS
-219 GFIRSIS
+219 FIRSIS

-240 MYSSL
+240 TYMSL

-259 NNYSLLSIGNKDYLS
+259 NNYSLLFIGNKDYLS
-274 INDNKTSSLS
+274 INDNKTSSS
-284 SKFKNTVNEKAK
+284 SKYKNAVNDKAK
-296 GAEGGA
+296 EAEGEA

-312 ELKVSG
+312 DFKVSG
-318 SAINES
+318 SIIDES
-324 GKPRN
+324 GKPRDS
-329 RKKQGGLND
+329 KKQGRLNGFLND
-338 FLNDAS
+338 FSELS
-344 ELSNESENNL
+344 ELSNGSEDNP
-354 SGRDAHVGLKGSKS
+354 SGRDAHVGRKSSKS
-368 ASKADKAKK
+368 VSKADKNKK
-377 DNQFINDSQAELDQL
+377 DNQFINDSQAELDKL
-392 LAGIDTKRNVLPPSD
+392 LS
-407 GKLVVKN
+407 
-414 KNDEINGGI
+414 
-423 LPVDDGIVTA
+423 
-433 KSNNSKSNDDILLK
+433 
-447 KETINPQNSNSNN
+447 
-460 QYINASQAELDR
+460 
-472 LLAGVD
+472 GVD
-478 VNDNKV
+478 AKDN
-484 TPTGAKTMSNLGK
+484 T
-497 NSKNY
+497 
-502 SKMTPGDTNL
+502 
-512 APKLDKNN
+512 
-520 EIYNLVT
+520 
-527 PVGANLMSKLVKN
+527 
-540 SENDSKITPGDTKL
+540 
-554 APKLDKNNEIDN
+554 
-566 LVTPIGANLMSKLS
+566 
-580 TEIKGGTNVSPS
+580 VSPS
-592 GDSLGTKNSA
+592 GDSLGTKNSVNKANGTRMYPSGDNLGSQNSA

-613 GDSLSTKN
+613 GDSLGTKN
-621 NVNKTNG
+621 NVNKANG
-628 IRRSPS
+628 IRMY
-634 GDSLGSKNSADNTN
+634 
-648 GVSESPSGDNLGSQN
+648 PSGDNLGSQN

-718 YPTTNPDNLLRNINL
+718 YPTANPDNLLRNINL
-733 ISNPTFEPAL
+733 ISNPAFEPAL

-843 LKSYLTDENGERVFL
+843 LKSYLSDENGERIFL

-896 QTIKKYVTEINKSSS
+896 QTVKKYVAEINRNSS

-917 ELSKEFSTI
+917 ELSKEFSAI

-941 VFNENS
+941 GLNENS

-997 LELVNRANTVKDTC
+997 LELVNRVSAIKDTC
-1011 PPVVVYPHRERPVTA
+1011 PPVVIYPHRERPVTA

-1041 WRPTIPVLIQPLTGL
+1041 WRPTIPVMIQPLTGL

-1097 GNEYVSMLKWSTNTK
+1097 GNEYITPLKWSTNTK

-1120 QLALKMEKKEFV
+1120 KLALKMEKKEFV

-1145 KTVLERWPKG
+1145 RTVLERWPKG

-1182 ILNHMYAPNSVIPS
+1182 ILNHLYAPNSVIHS
-1196 SRIQLKLKSN
+1196 SRIQLQFQ

>member
-1 MFLFSPKRFKGSLS
+1 
-15 LSESDMLLL
+15 
-24 QLICNFGFVNEFQ
+24 
-37 LDMLYS
+37 
-43 IVKHYPTMLSHHIL
+43 
-57 DDWCR
+57 
-62 YSGLLKKVKKSK
+62 
-74 LTTASSVLHTV
+74 
-85 YIPTKICRTFLNDNS
+85 
-100 FSLGDDPLVAVNSH
+100 
-114 NEQAIEVVVQSL
+114 
-126 YSAMFKTT
+126 MFK
-134 AYVPYSAY
+134 ASIYVPYSAY
-142 LASNTGYKLLLNP
+142 LASTTGYKLLMNP
-155 EMSVEFMESNNTTQK
+155 EMSVEFMDSDNTTQK
-170 NQILLDPEGFRL
+170 NRILLDPEGFRL
-182 PDTYI
+182 PDTFI

-193 NPEVAPRNSKPAA
+193 NPEVAPRNSKPAL

-213 SLKRHF
+213 SLRKHYS
-219 GFIRSIS
+219 FIRSIS

-240 MYSSL
+240 TYMSL
-245 LDGGIDSNDLSILG
+245 LDGGIGSNDLSILG
-259 NNYSLLSIGNKDYLS
+259 NNYSLLFIGNNDCLS
-274 INDNKTSSLS
+274 INDNKTNSS
-284 SKFKNTVNEKAK
+284 SKYKNTVNDKAK

-302 IESSYLDKES
+302 IESSYLAKES

-318 SAINES
+318 SIIDES
-324 GKPRN
+324 GKPRDS
-329 RKKQGGLND
+329 KKQGRLNGFLND
-338 FLNDAS
+338 FS
-344 ELSNESENNL
+344 ELSNGSEDKP
-354 SGRDAHVGLKGSKS
+354 SGRDAHLGEKGSKS
-368 ASKADKAKK
+368 ASKAKKEKK
-377 DNQFINDSQAELDQL
+377 DNQFINDSQAELD
-392 LAGIDTKRNVLPPSD
+392 K
-407 GKLVVKN
+407 
-414 KNDEINGGI
+414 
-423 LPVDDGIVTA
+423 
-433 KSNNSKSNDDILLK
+433 
-447 KETINPQNSNSNN
+447 
-460 QYINASQAELDR
+460 

-478 VNDNKV
+478 AKDN
-484 TPTGAKTMSNLGK
+484 M
-497 NSKNY
+497 
-502 SKMTPGDTNL
+502 
-512 APKLDKNN
+512 
-520 EIYNLVT
+520 
-527 PVGANLMSKLVKN
+527 
-540 SENDSKITPGDTKL
+540 
-554 APKLDKNNEIDN
+554 
-566 LVTPIGANLMSKLS
+566 
-580 TEIKGGTNVSPS
+580 VSPS
-592 GDSLGTKNSA
+592 GDSLGTKKSA
-602 NNTNGVSESPS
+602 NGTNGAS
-613 GDSLSTKN
+613 GYPMGDTLGTKISAN
-621 NVNKTNG
+621 SING
-628 IRRSPS
+628 IRKSPG
-634 GDSLGSKNSADNTN
+634 GDT
-648 GVSESPSGDNLGSQN
+648 LGSQN

-718 YPTTNPDNLLRNINL
+718 YPTANPDNLLRNINL
-733 ISNPTFEPAL
+733 ISNSAFEPAL

-843 LKSYLTDENGERVFL
+843 LKSYLSDENGERIFL

-896 QTIKKYVTEINKSSS
+896 QTIKKYVAEINKNST
-911 QWNASL
+911 QWNANL
-917 ELSKEFSTI
+917 ELSKEFSMI
-926 IHDPELATQSLDKLS
+926 IHDPELATQPLDKLS
-941 VFNENS
+941 SFNENS

-997 LELVNRANTVKDTC
+997 LELINRASALKDTC

-1097 GNEYVSMLKWSTNTK
+1097 GNEYITPLKWSTNTK

-1145 KTVLERWPKG
+1145 RTVLERWPKG

-1182 ILNHMYAPNSVIPS
+1182 ILNHLYAPNSVIPS
-1196 SRIQLKLKSN
+1196 SRIQLKFHND

>member
-1 MFLFSPKRFKGSLS
+1 MYLFNPKRFKGSLS
-15 LSESDMLLL
+15 LTEKDMTLL
-24 QLICNFGFVNEFQ
+24 QLICRFGFVNDSQ

-43 IVKHYPTMLSHHIL
+43 VVQHYPTRFFHPIL
-57 DDWCR
+57 LKWTQ
-62 YSGLLKKVKKSK
+62 YSGLLQKRKKPRIITS
-74 LTTASSVLHTV
+74 TSVIRNV
-85 YIPTKICRTFLNDNS
+85 YIPTKICRSFLNENG
-100 FSLGDDPLVAVNSH
+100 FVLGDDPLVAVNSH

-126 YSAMFKTT
+126 YSAMFK
-134 AYVPYSAY
+134 ASIYVPYSAY
-142 LASNTGYKLLLNP
+142 LASTTGYKLLMNP
-155 EMSVEFMESNNTTQK
+155 EMSVEFMDSDNTTQK
-170 NQILLDPEGFRL
+170 NRILLDPEGFRL
-182 PDTYI
+182 PDTFI

-193 NPEVAPRNSKPAA
+193 NPEVAPRNSKPAL

-213 SLKRHF
+213 SLRKHYS
-219 GFIRSIS
+219 FIRSIS

-240 MYSSL
+240 TYMSL

-259 NNYSLLSIGNKDYLS
+259 NNYSLLFIGNKDYLS
-274 INDNKTSSLS
+274 INDNKTSSS
-284 SKFKNTVNEKAK
+284 SKYKNAVNDKAK
-296 GAEGGA
+296 EAEGEA

-312 ELKVSG
+312 DFKVSG
-318 SAINES
+318 SIIDES
-324 GKPRN
+324 GKLRDS
-329 RKKQGGLND
+329 KKQGRLNGFLND
-338 FLNDAS
+338 FS
-344 ELSNESENNL
+344 ELSNGSEDKP
-354 SGRDAHVGLKGSKS
+354 SGRDAHLGEKGSKS
-368 ASKADKAKK
+368 ASKADKTKE
-377 DNQFINDSQAELDQL
+377 DNRFINDSQAELDKL
-392 LAGIDTKRNVLPPSD
+392 LAD
-407 GKLVVKN
+407 
-414 KNDEINGGI
+414 
-423 LPVDDGIVTA
+423 VDA
-433 KSNNSKSNDDILLK
+433 K
-447 KETINPQNSNSNN
+447 
-460 QYINASQAELDR
+460 
-472 LLAGVD
+472 
-478 VNDNKV
+478 DN
-484 TPTGAKTMSNLGK
+484 T
-497 NSKNY
+497 
-502 SKMTPGDTNL
+502 
-512 APKLDKNN
+512 
-520 EIYNLVT
+520 
-527 PVGANLMSKLVKN
+527 
-540 SENDSKITPGDTKL
+540 
-554 APKLDKNNEIDN
+554 
-566 LVTPIGANLMSKLS
+566 
-580 TEIKGGTNVSPS
+580 VSPG
-592 GDSLGTKNSA
+592 GDSLGSQNSA

-613 GDSLSTKN
+613 GDSLGTKN
-621 NVNKTNG
+621 SVNKANGTRMYPGGDNLGSQNSANNTNG
-628 IRRSPS
+628 VSESPS
-634 GDSLGSKNSADNTN
+634 GDSLGTKNNVNKAN
-648 GVSESPSGDNLGSQN
+648 GIRMYPSGDNLGSQN

-688 NPNYSANSALM
+688 NPNYSANSILM

-708 ASEKPVDAFR
+708 ASKKPVDAFR
-718 YPTTNPDNLLRNINL
+718 YPTVNPDNLLRNINL
-733 ISNPTFEPAL
+733 ISNPAFEPAL

-843 LKSYLTDENGERVFL
+843 LKSYLSDENGERIFL

-896 QTIKKYVTEINKSSS
+896 QTVKKYVAEINKNSS

-917 ELSKEFSTI
+917 ELSKEFSAI
-926 IHDPELATQSLDKLS
+926 IHDPELATQPLDKLS
-941 VFNENS
+941 SLNENS

-997 LELVNRANTVKDTC
+997 LELINRASALKDTC

-1097 GNEYVSMLKWSTNTK
+1097 GNEYITPLKWSTNTK

-1120 QLALKMEKKEFV
+1120 QFALKMEKKEFV

-1145 KTVLERWPKG
+1145 RTVLERWPKG

-1182 ILNHMYAPNSVIPS
+1182 ILNHLYAPNSVIPS
-1196 SRIQLKLKSN
+1196 SRIQLQLQ